1 MSKKCSD
8 QFYYAVRI
16 GRKPGI
22 YRGWYGEY
30 GAKTQITGI
39 RNYDYS
45 TGYLKTSSWE
55 DADAYMRTHELFV
68 VESDFTIK
76 KATSFNEDMSVV
88 HGETRVAA
96 KETPAQPPAAP
107 ATENAFFPPS
117 APSVPYHRDEKLE
130 SFLHAYYP
138 DRRFTDDQKA
148 AIQALSGAH
157 LLYAIPGSG
166 KTAVLTARAGWMIH
180 CGIPAENILIMTFG
194 KKAAEHMA
202 DVFRERFP
210 SFSVPFFCTIHSFCY
225 RIIRQAE
232 AEGLIKKY
240 RLIVDEED
248 DPVPEAMDGETA
260 NAWIV
265 DESPDEVP
273 SGRTKREDKKKGN
286 RYANPRSPIYLLEK
300 ILTKLEY
307 CKKQSEART
316 FAEQAAT
323 VIGCLKNRRMTDEE
337 IRRLS
342 PIDMG
347 ADEPV
352 SIWSVY
358 EAYQKEL
365 TEHQPPEMDFDDML
379 IHALEVLD
387 NPNMQAFWQRKYP
400 YVCVDEAQDTSRLQH
415 AIVQKLHRTGDSL
428 FMVGDDDQS
437 IYAFRGAM
445 PEDMLT
451 FDRRYEDA
459 AVHRMG
465 VNFRSD
471 QQIVLSGDGLIQR
484 NKARAKKTMEAF
496 SKQPGEIRIIDISAA
511 RQGQFLL
518 DQARRFCKKQEGEEN
533 PESLAILYRNNVSAL
548 LPLAYFF
555 KNDVPFV
562 GNKVFDVLTLLYS
575 RTAINILAFL
585 RFVLEPDSFQ
595 AYSSAYPVWNHY
607 HGLFL
612 NRETAVENLRKQMGE
627 ENSGGPIL
635 PKLQALLRS
644 LGEMAK
650 ARHIGEIWT
659 ILQRIQAEDKP
670 DFAIMAML
678 KELEYNQN
686 GSMKQKNVQLLV
698 MALIQIASLYDSIS
712 SFVDAMLALR
722 AKRKWDEHN
731 ADKQPV
737 VTLSTM
743 HSAKGQEYDHVII
756 IDAVKDLMPGD
767 PSKPLPFW
775 HAFWQDHEEEERRLF
790 YVAVTR
796 ARHDLRIVVNGLN
809 SNGQQAPSP
818 FIHEMLR
825 DNPNIQVE
833 NLTAYAAHDA
843 LEEQIEEAMGIPYF
857 AVRRGKTPGIHREYE
872 KAGVEGYSC
881 PVYRKCTT
889 EREAQRFL
897 NKAVSCPV
905 PETETAPDLPLPVEK
920 ALLRLFS
927 VQQLKELDANRLKK
941 IRPKTG
947 YLFSKEAIA
956 AKAVDYAACAPEYAL
971 IYLPVNLHKVR
982 QPLIELLRDE
992 MLPLLDEFKYPDG
1005 AHPIRILEMGA
1016 GPGTATIGL
1025 LSFYA
1030 KIAEENPSLEIHLEY
1045 LPVEYER
1052 AFRPIFEALT
1062 AAMLSALPANLHI
1075 CMKPM
1080 QISDAFAF
1088 LHTCQADSFDLIL
1101 ESNMLNHNEHVESRL
1116 LNGLLHDMNRTL
1128 VYSGKVIAIEPA
1140 DKETAA
1146 FLVQLAGLAKES
1158 CGFSVMGPKDAA
1170 CDVSGIRLY
1179 QEAVAC
1185 GLRHPLE
1192 KDCHYFHYTVLT
1204 KKQEVSP

>member
-16 GRKPGI
+16 GWKPGI

-30 GAKTQITGI
+30 GAKKQIAGI

-55 DADAYMRTHELFV
+55 DADAYMRAHELFS

-76 KATSFNEDMSVV
+76 KVTPFNEDMSVV
-88 HGETRVAA
+88 HGGTHVAA

-166 KTAVLTARAGWMIH
+166 KTAVLTARAGWMIY

-210 SFSVPFFCTIHSFCY
+210 SFSVPFFCTIHSFSY

-248 DPVPEAMDGETA
+248 DPVPEAMDDEA
-260 NAWIV
+260 VNAWIV

-300 ILTKLEY
+300 ILTRLEY

-484 NKARAKKTMEAF
+484 NEERAKKTMEAF

-562 GNKVFDVLTLLYS
+562 CNKVFDILTLLYS

-585 RFVLEPDSFQ
+585 CFVLEPDSFQ

-612 NRETAVENLRKQMGE
+612 NRETAVENLQKQMGG

-644 LGEMAK
+644 LGEMDK

-659 ILQRIQAEDKP
+659 ILQRIQPHA
-670 DFAIMAML
+670 
-678 KELEYNQN
+678 
-686 GSMKQKNVQLLV
+686 G
-698 MALIQIASLYDSIS
+698 IQ
-712 SFVDAMLALR
+712 R
-722 AKRKWDEHN
+722 
-731 ADKQPV
+731 
-737 VTLSTM
+737 
-743 HSAKGQEYDHVII
+743 
-756 IDAVKDLMPGD
+756 
-767 PSKPLPFW
+767 
-775 HAFWQDHEEEERRLF
+775 
-790 YVAVTR
+790 
-796 ARHDLRIVVNGLN
+796 
-809 SNGQQAPSP
+809 
-818 FIHEMLR
+818 
-825 DNPNIQVE
+825 
-833 NLTAYAAHDA
+833 
-843 LEEQIEEAMGIPYF
+843 
-857 AVRRGKTPGIHREYE
+857 
-872 KAGVEGYSC
+872 
-881 PVYRKCTT
+881 
-889 EREAQRFL
+889 
-897 NKAVSCPV
+897 
-905 PETETAPDLPLPVEK
+905 
-920 ALLRLFS
+920 
-927 VQQLKELDANRLKK
+927 
-941 IRPKTG
+941 
-947 YLFSKEAIA
+947 
-956 AKAVDYAACAPEYAL
+956 
-971 IYLPVNLHKVR
+971 
-982 QPLIELLRDE
+982 
-992 MLPLLDEFKYPDG
+992 
-1005 AHPIRILEMGA
+1005 
-1016 GPGTATIGL
+1016 
-1025 LSFYA
+1025 
-1030 KIAEENPSLEIHLEY
+1030 
-1045 LPVEYER
+1045 
-1052 AFRPIFEALT
+1052 
-1062 AAMLSALPANLHI
+1062 
-1075 CMKPM
+1075 
-1080 QISDAFAF
+1080 
-1088 LHTCQADSFDLIL
+1088 
-1101 ESNMLNHNEHVESRL
+1101 
-1116 LNGLLHDMNRTL
+1116 
-1128 VYSGKVIAIEPA
+1128 
-1140 DKETAA
+1140 
-1146 FLVQLAGLAKES
+1146 
-1158 CGFSVMGPKDAA
+1158 
-1170 CDVSGIRLY
+1170 
-1179 QEAVAC
+1179 
-1185 GLRHPLE
+1185 
-1192 KDCHYFHYTVLT
+1192 
-1204 KKQEVSP
+1204 

>member
-1 MSKKCSD
+1 MMSKKCSD

-16 GRKPGI
+16 GWKPGI

-30 GAKTQITGI
+30 GAKKQIAGI

-55 DADAYMRTHELFV
+55 DADAYMRAHELFS

-76 KATSFNEDMSVV
+76 KVTPFNEDMSVV
-88 HGETRVAA
+88 HGGTHVAA

-166 KTAVLTARAGWMIH
+166 KTAVLTARAGWMIY

-210 SFSVPFFCTIHSFCY
+210 SFSVPFFCTIHSFSY

-248 DPVPEAMDGETA
+248 DPVPEAMDDEA
-260 NAWIV
+260 VNAWIV

-300 ILTKLEY
+300 ILTRLEY

-484 NKARAKKTMEAF
+484 NEERAKKTMEAF

-533 PESLAILYRNNVSAL
+533 SLAILYRNNVSAL

-585 RFVLEPDSFQ
+585 RFVLEPDSLQ

-612 NRETAVENLRKQMGE
+612 NRKTAVENLRKQMGE

-635 PKLQALLRS
+635 PK
-644 LGEMAK
+644 E
-650 ARHIGEIWT
+650 
-659 ILQRIQAEDKP
+659 
-670 DFAIMAML
+670 
-678 KELEYNQN
+678 
-686 GSMKQKNVQLLV
+686 
-698 MALIQIASLYDSIS
+698 ALI
-712 SFVDAMLALR
+712 
-722 AKRKWDEHN
+722 
-731 ADKQPV
+731 
-737 VTLSTM
+737 
-743 HSAKGQEYDHVII
+743 
-756 IDAVKDLMPGD
+756 
-767 PSKPLPFW
+767 
-775 HAFWQDHEEEERRLF
+775 
-790 YVAVTR
+790 
-796 ARHDLRIVVNGLN
+796 
-809 SNGQQAPSP
+809 
-818 FIHEMLR
+818 
-825 DNPNIQVE
+825 
-833 NLTAYAAHDA
+833 
-843 LEEQIEEAMGIPYF
+843 
-857 AVRRGKTPGIHREYE
+857 
-872 KAGVEGYSC
+872 
-881 PVYRKCTT
+881 
-889 EREAQRFL
+889 
-897 NKAVSCPV
+897 
-905 PETETAPDLPLPVEK
+905 
-920 ALLRLFS
+920 
-927 VQQLKELDANRLKK
+927 
-941 IRPKTG
+941 
-947 YLFSKEAIA
+947 
-956 AKAVDYAACAPEYAL
+956 
-971 IYLPVNLHKVR
+971 
-982 QPLIELLRDE
+982 
-992 MLPLLDEFKYPDG
+992 
-1005 AHPIRILEMGA
+1005 
-1016 GPGTATIGL
+1016 
-1025 LSFYA
+1025 
-1030 KIAEENPSLEIHLEY
+1030 
-1045 LPVEYER
+1045 
-1052 AFRPIFEALT
+1052 
-1062 AAMLSALPANLHI
+1062 
-1075 CMKPM
+1075 
-1080 QISDAFAF
+1080 
-1088 LHTCQADSFDLIL
+1088 
-1101 ESNMLNHNEHVESRL
+1101 
-1116 LNGLLHDMNRTL
+1116 
-1128 VYSGKVIAIEPA
+1128 
-1140 DKETAA
+1140 
-1146 FLVQLAGLAKES
+1146 
-1158 CGFSVMGPKDAA
+1158 
-1170 CDVSGIRLY
+1170 
-1179 QEAVAC
+1179 
-1185 GLRHPLE
+1185 
-1192 KDCHYFHYTVLT
+1192 
-1204 KKQEVSP
+1204 

>member
-45 TGYLKTSSWE
+45 TGYLQTSSWE

-76 KATSFNEDMSVV
+76 KATSFKEDMSVV
-88 HGETRVAA
+88 YGEARVAA
-96 KETPAQPPAAP
+96 KETPAQPPTAP
-107 ATENAFFPPS
+107 ATENAFFSPS

-240 RLIVDEED
+240 SLIVDEED

-323 VIGCLKNRRMTDEE
+323 VIGCLKNRMMTDEE
-337 IRRLS
+337 ILRPL
-342 PIDMG
+342 PINMG
-347 ADEPV
+347 ADKRV
-352 SIWSVY
+352 SIWPVY

-365 TEHQPPEMDFDDML
+365 AEHQPPEMDFDDML

-400 YVCVDEAQDTSRLQH
+400 YVCVDEAQDTSLLQH

-445 PEDMLT
+445 PEAMLA

-511 RQGQFLL
+511 MQGQFLL
-518 DQARRFCKKQEGEEN
+518 DQARRFCKKQEGGG
-533 PESLAILYRNNVSAL
+533 ESGEPCHPVPKQRFRLTATGL
-548 LPLAYFF
+548 L
-555 KNDVPFV
+555 
-562 GNKVFDVLTLLYS
+562 
-575 RTAINILAFL
+575 
-585 RFVLEPDSFQ
+585 FQ
-595 AYSSAYPVWNHY
+595 K
-607 HGLFL
+607 
-612 NRETAVENLRKQMGE
+612 R
-627 ENSGGPIL
+627 
-635 PKLQALLRS
+635 RS
-644 LGEMAK
+644 L
-650 ARHIGEIWT
+650 
-659 ILQRIQAEDKP
+659 
-670 DFAIMAML
+670 
-678 KELEYNQN
+678 
-686 GSMKQKNVQLLV
+686 
-698 MALIQIASLYDSIS
+698 
-712 SFVDAMLALR
+712 
-722 AKRKWDEHN
+722 
-731 ADKQPV
+731 
-737 VTLSTM
+737 
-743 HSAKGQEYDHVII
+743 
-756 IDAVKDLMPGD
+756 
-767 PSKPLPFW
+767 
-775 HAFWQDHEEEERRLF
+775 RR
-790 YVAVTR
+790 
-796 ARHDLRIVVNGLN
+796 
-809 SNGQQAPSP
+809 Q
-818 FIHEMLR
+818 
-825 DNPNIQVE
+825 
-833 NLTAYAAHDA
+833 
-843 LEEQIEEAMGIPYF
+843 
-857 AVRRGKTPGIHREYE
+857 
-872 KAGVEGYSC
+872 
-881 PVYRKCTT
+881 
-889 EREAQRFL
+889 
-897 NKAVSCPV
+897 
-905 PETETAPDLPLPVEK
+905 
-920 ALLRLFS
+920 
-927 VQQLKELDANRLKK
+927 
-941 IRPKTG
+941 
-947 YLFSKEAIA
+947 
-956 AKAVDYAACAPEYAL
+956 
-971 IYLPVNLHKVR
+971 
-982 QPLIELLRDE
+982 
-992 MLPLLDEFKYPDG
+992 
-1005 AHPIRILEMGA
+1005 
-1016 GPGTATIGL
+1016 
-1025 LSFYA
+1025 
-1030 KIAEENPSLEIHLEY
+1030 
-1045 LPVEYER
+1045 
-1052 AFRPIFEALT
+1052 
-1062 AAMLSALPANLHI
+1062 
-1075 CMKPM
+1075 
-1080 QISDAFAF
+1080 
-1088 LHTCQADSFDLIL
+1088 
-1101 ESNMLNHNEHVESRL
+1101 
-1116 LNGLLHDMNRTL
+1116 
-1128 VYSGKVIAIEPA
+1128 
-1140 DKETAA
+1140 
-1146 FLVQLAGLAKES
+1146 
-1158 CGFSVMGPKDAA
+1158 
-1170 CDVSGIRLY
+1170 
-1179 QEAVAC
+1179 
-1185 GLRHPLE
+1185 
-1192 KDCHYFHYTVLT
+1192 
-1204 KKQEVSP
+1204 

>member
-1 MSKKCSD
+1 MMSKKCSD

-30 GAKTQITGI
+30 GAKKQIAGM

-55 DADAYMRTHELFV
+55 DADAYMRAHELFS

-76 KATSFNEDMSVV
+76 KVTPFNEDMSVV
-88 HGETRVAA
+88 HGGTHVAA

-148 AIQALSGAH
+148 AIQALSEAH

-210 SFSVPFFCTIHSFCY
+210 SFSVPFFCTIHSFSY

-248 DPVPEAMDGETA
+248 DPVPEAMDSEA
-260 NAWIV
+260 VNAWIV

-300 ILTKLEY
+300 ILTRLEY

-484 NKARAKKTMEAF
+484 NEERAKKTMEAF

-533 PESLAILYRNNVSAL
+533 SLAILYRNNVSAL

-585 RFVLEPDSFQ
+585 RFVLEPDSLQ

-612 NRETAVENLRKQMGE
+612 NRKTAVENLRKQMGE

-635 PKLQALLRS
+635 PK
-644 LGEMAK
+644 E
-650 ARHIGEIWT
+650 
-659 ILQRIQAEDKP
+659 
-670 DFAIMAML
+670 
-678 KELEYNQN
+678 
-686 GSMKQKNVQLLV
+686 
-698 MALIQIASLYDSIS
+698 ALI
-712 SFVDAMLALR
+712 
-722 AKRKWDEHN
+722 
-731 ADKQPV
+731 
-737 VTLSTM
+737 
-743 HSAKGQEYDHVII
+743 
-756 IDAVKDLMPGD
+756 
-767 PSKPLPFW
+767 
-775 HAFWQDHEEEERRLF
+775 
-790 YVAVTR
+790 
-796 ARHDLRIVVNGLN
+796 
-809 SNGQQAPSP
+809 
-818 FIHEMLR
+818 
-825 DNPNIQVE
+825 
-833 NLTAYAAHDA
+833 
-843 LEEQIEEAMGIPYF
+843 
-857 AVRRGKTPGIHREYE
+857 
-872 KAGVEGYSC
+872 
-881 PVYRKCTT
+881 
-889 EREAQRFL
+889 
-897 NKAVSCPV
+897 
-905 PETETAPDLPLPVEK
+905 
-920 ALLRLFS
+920 
-927 VQQLKELDANRLKK
+927 
-941 IRPKTG
+941 
-947 YLFSKEAIA
+947 
-956 AKAVDYAACAPEYAL
+956 
-971 IYLPVNLHKVR
+971 
-982 QPLIELLRDE
+982 
-992 MLPLLDEFKYPDG
+992 
-1005 AHPIRILEMGA
+1005 
-1016 GPGTATIGL
+1016 
-1025 LSFYA
+1025 
-1030 KIAEENPSLEIHLEY
+1030 
-1045 LPVEYER
+1045 
-1052 AFRPIFEALT
+1052 
-1062 AAMLSALPANLHI
+1062 
-1075 CMKPM
+1075 
-1080 QISDAFAF
+1080 
-1088 LHTCQADSFDLIL
+1088 
-1101 ESNMLNHNEHVESRL
+1101 
-1116 LNGLLHDMNRTL
+1116 
-1128 VYSGKVIAIEPA
+1128 
-1140 DKETAA
+1140 
-1146 FLVQLAGLAKES
+1146 
-1158 CGFSVMGPKDAA
+1158 
-1170 CDVSGIRLY
+1170 
-1179 QEAVAC
+1179 
-1185 GLRHPLE
+1185 
-1192 KDCHYFHYTVLT
+1192 
-1204 KKQEVSP
+1204 

>member
-76 KATSFNEDMSVV
+76 KATSFKEDMSVV
-88 HGETRVAA
+88 YGEARVAA
-96 KETPAQPPAAP
+96 KETPAQPPTAP
-107 ATENAFFPPS
+107 ATENAFFSPS

-240 RLIVDEED
+240 SLIVDEED

-323 VIGCLKNRRMTDEE
+323 VIGCLKNRMMTDEE
-337 IRRLS
+337 ILRPL
-342 PIDMG
+342 PINMG
-347 ADEPV
+347 ADKRV
-352 SIWSVY
+352 SIWPVY

-365 TEHQPPEMDFDDML
+365 AEHQPPEMDFDDML

-400 YVCVDEAQDTSRLQH
+400 YVCVDEAQDTSLLQH

-445 PEDMLT
+445 PEAMLA

-511 RQGQFLL
+511 MQGQFLL
-518 DQARRFCKKQEGEEN
+518 DQARRFCKKQEGGEN

-585 RFVLEPDSFQ
+585 CFVLEPDSFQ

-635 PKLQALLRS
+635 PIA
-644 LGEMAK
+644 
-650 ARHIGEIWT
+650 
-659 ILQRIQAEDKP
+659 IL
-670 DFAIMAML
+670 
-678 KELEYNQN
+678 
-686 GSMKQKNVQLLV
+686 KN
-698 MALIQIASLYDSIS
+698 
-712 SFVDAMLALR
+712 
-722 AKRKWDEHN
+722 
-731 ADKQPV
+731 
-737 VTLSTM
+737 
-743 HSAKGQEYDHVII
+743 
-756 IDAVKDLMPGD
+756 
-767 PSKPLPFW
+767 
-775 HAFWQDHEEEERRLF
+775 
-790 YVAVTR
+790 
-796 ARHDLRIVVNGLN
+796 
-809 SNGQQAPSP
+809 
-818 FIHEMLR
+818 
-825 DNPNIQVE
+825 
-833 NLTAYAAHDA
+833 
-843 LEEQIEEAMGIPYF
+843 
-857 AVRRGKTPGIHREYE
+857 
-872 KAGVEGYSC
+872 
-881 PVYRKCTT
+881 
-889 EREAQRFL
+889 
-897 NKAVSCPV
+897 
-905 PETETAPDLPLPVEK
+905 
-920 ALLRLFS
+920 
-927 VQQLKELDANRLKK
+927 
-941 IRPKTG
+941 
-947 YLFSKEAIA
+947 
-956 AKAVDYAACAPEYAL
+956 
-971 IYLPVNLHKVR
+971 PVN
-982 QPLIELLRDE
+982 
-992 MLPLLDEFKYPDG
+992 
-1005 AHPIRILEMGA
+1005 
-1016 GPGTATIGL
+1016 
-1025 LSFYA
+1025 
-1030 KIAEENPSLEIHLEY
+1030 
-1045 LPVEYER
+1045 
-1052 AFRPIFEALT
+1052 
-1062 AAMLSALPANLHI
+1062 
-1075 CMKPM
+1075 
-1080 QISDAFAF
+1080 
-1088 LHTCQADSFDLIL
+1088 
-1101 ESNMLNHNEHVESRL
+1101 NH
-1116 LNGLLHDMNRTL
+1116 
-1128 VYSGKVIAIEPA
+1128 
-1140 DKETAA
+1140 
-1146 FLVQLAGLAKES
+1146 Q
-1158 CGFSVMGPKDAA
+1158 
-1170 CDVSGIRLY
+1170 
-1179 QEAVAC
+1179 Q
-1185 GLRHPLE
+1185 
-1192 KDCHYFHYTVLT
+1192 
-1204 KKQEVSP
+1204 

>member
-1 MSKKCSD
+1 MWFVMSKKCSD

-76 KATSFNEDMSVV
+76 KATSFKEDMSVV
-88 HGETRVAA
+88 YGEARVAA
-96 KETPAQPPAAP
+96 KETPAQPPTAP
-107 ATENAFFPPS
+107 ATENAFFSPS

-240 RLIVDEED
+240 SLIVDEED

-323 VIGCLKNRRMTDEE
+323 VIGCLKNRMMTDEE
-337 IRRLS
+337 ILRPL
-342 PIDMG
+342 PINMG
-347 ADEPV
+347 ADKRV
-352 SIWSVY
+352 SIWPVY

-365 TEHQPPEMDFDDML
+365 AEHQPPEMDFDDML

-400 YVCVDEAQDTSRLQH
+400 YVCVDEAQDTSLLQH

-445 PEDMLT
+445 PEAMLT

-518 DQARRFCKKQEGEEN
+518 DQARRFCKKQEGGR
-533 PESLAILYRNNVSAL
+533 IRRAL
-548 LPLAYFF
+548 PSCTETTFPHYCHW
-555 KNDVPFV
+555 
-562 GNKVFDVLTLLYS
+562 LTFS
-575 RTAINILAFL
+575 KTTF
-585 RFVLEPDSFQ
+585 P
-595 AYSSAYPVWNHY
+595 SSAI
-607 HGLFL
+607 
-612 NRETAVENLRKQMGE
+612 RC
-627 ENSGGPIL
+627 
-635 PKLQALLRS
+635 
-644 LGEMAK
+644 
-650 ARHIGEIWT
+650 
-659 ILQRIQAEDKP
+659 
-670 DFAIMAML
+670 
-678 KELEYNQN
+678 
-686 GSMKQKNVQLLV
+686 
-698 MALIQIASLYDSIS
+698 SI
-712 SFVDAMLALR
+712 F
-722 AKRKWDEHN
+722 
-731 ADKQPV
+731 
-737 VTLSTM
+737 
-743 HSAKGQEYDHVII
+743 
-756 IDAVKDLMPGD
+756 
-767 PSKPLPFW
+767 
-775 HAFWQDHEEEERRLF
+775 
-790 YVAVTR
+790 
-796 ARHDLRIVVNGLN
+796 
-809 SNGQQAPSP
+809 
-818 FIHEMLR
+818 
-825 DNPNIQVE
+825 
-833 NLTAYAAHDA
+833 
-843 LEEQIEEAMGIPYF
+843 
-857 AVRRGKTPGIHREYE
+857 
-872 KAGVEGYSC
+872 
-881 PVYRKCTT
+881 
-889 EREAQRFL
+889 
-897 NKAVSCPV
+897 
-905 PETETAPDLPLPVEK
+905 
-920 ALLRLFS
+920 
-927 VQQLKELDANRLKK
+927 
-941 IRPKTG
+941 
-947 YLFSKEAIA
+947 
-956 AKAVDYAACAPEYAL
+956 
-971 IYLPVNLHKVR
+971 
-982 QPLIELLRDE
+982 
-992 MLPLLDEFKYPDG
+992 
-1005 AHPIRILEMGA
+1005 
-1016 GPGTATIGL
+1016 
-1025 LSFYA
+1025 
-1030 KIAEENPSLEIHLEY
+1030 
-1045 LPVEYER
+1045 
-1052 AFRPIFEALT
+1052 
-1062 AAMLSALPANLHI
+1062 
-1075 CMKPM
+1075 
-1080 QISDAFAF
+1080 
-1088 LHTCQADSFDLIL
+1088 
-1101 ESNMLNHNEHVESRL
+1101 
-1116 LNGLLHDMNRTL
+1116 
-1128 VYSGKVIAIEPA
+1128 
-1140 DKETAA
+1140 
-1146 FLVQLAGLAKES
+1146 
-1158 CGFSVMGPKDAA
+1158 
-1170 CDVSGIRLY
+1170 
-1179 QEAVAC
+1179 
-1185 GLRHPLE
+1185 
-1192 KDCHYFHYTVLT
+1192 
-1204 KKQEVSP
+1204 

>member
-76 KATSFNEDMSVV
+76 KATSFKEDMSVV
-88 HGETRVAA
+88 YGEARVAA
-96 KETPAQPPAAP
+96 KETPAQPPTAP
-107 ATENAFFPPS
+107 ATENAFFSPS

-232 AEGLIKKY
+232 AEGLTKKY
-240 RLIVDEED
+240 SLIVDEED

-323 VIGCLKNRRMTDEE
+323 VIGCLKNRMMTDEE
-337 IRRLS
+337 ILRPL
-342 PIDMG
+342 PINMG
-347 ADEPV
+347 ADKRV
-352 SIWSVY
+352 SIWPVY

-365 TEHQPPEMDFDDML
+365 AEHQPPEMDFDDML

-400 YVCVDEAQDTSRLQH
+400 YVCVDEAQDTSLLQH

-445 PEDMLT
+445 PEAMLT

-518 DQARRFCKKQEGEEN
+518 DQARRFCKKQEGGG
-533 PESLAILYRNNVSAL
+533 ESGEPCHPVPKQRFRITATGL
-548 LPLAYFF
+548 L
-555 KNDVPFV
+555 
-562 GNKVFDVLTLLYS
+562 
-575 RTAINILAFL
+575 
-585 RFVLEPDSFQ
+585 FQ
-595 AYSSAYPVWNHY
+595 K
-607 HGLFL
+607 
-612 NRETAVENLRKQMGE
+612 R
-627 ENSGGPIL
+627 
-635 PKLQALLRS
+635 RS
-644 LGEMAK
+644 L
-650 ARHIGEIWT
+650 
-659 ILQRIQAEDKP
+659 
-670 DFAIMAML
+670 
-678 KELEYNQN
+678 
-686 GSMKQKNVQLLV
+686 
-698 MALIQIASLYDSIS
+698 
-712 SFVDAMLALR
+712 
-722 AKRKWDEHN
+722 
-731 ADKQPV
+731 
-737 VTLSTM
+737 
-743 HSAKGQEYDHVII
+743 
-756 IDAVKDLMPGD
+756 
-767 PSKPLPFW
+767 
-775 HAFWQDHEEEERRLF
+775 RR
-790 YVAVTR
+790 
-796 ARHDLRIVVNGLN
+796 
-809 SNGQQAPSP
+809 Q
-818 FIHEMLR
+818 
-825 DNPNIQVE
+825 
-833 NLTAYAAHDA
+833 
-843 LEEQIEEAMGIPYF
+843 
-857 AVRRGKTPGIHREYE
+857 
-872 KAGVEGYSC
+872 
-881 PVYRKCTT
+881 
-889 EREAQRFL
+889 
-897 NKAVSCPV
+897 
-905 PETETAPDLPLPVEK
+905 
-920 ALLRLFS
+920 
-927 VQQLKELDANRLKK
+927 
-941 IRPKTG
+941 
-947 YLFSKEAIA
+947 
-956 AKAVDYAACAPEYAL
+956 
-971 IYLPVNLHKVR
+971 
-982 QPLIELLRDE
+982 
-992 MLPLLDEFKYPDG
+992 
-1005 AHPIRILEMGA
+1005 
-1016 GPGTATIGL
+1016 
-1025 LSFYA
+1025 
-1030 KIAEENPSLEIHLEY
+1030 
-1045 LPVEYER
+1045 
-1052 AFRPIFEALT
+1052 
-1062 AAMLSALPANLHI
+1062 
-1075 CMKPM
+1075 
-1080 QISDAFAF
+1080 
-1088 LHTCQADSFDLIL
+1088 
-1101 ESNMLNHNEHVESRL
+1101 
-1116 LNGLLHDMNRTL
+1116 
-1128 VYSGKVIAIEPA
+1128 
-1140 DKETAA
+1140 
-1146 FLVQLAGLAKES
+1146 
-1158 CGFSVMGPKDAA
+1158 
-1170 CDVSGIRLY
+1170 
-1179 QEAVAC
+1179 
-1185 GLRHPLE
+1185 
-1192 KDCHYFHYTVLT
+1192 
-1204 KKQEVSP
+1204 

>member
-1 MSKKCSD
+1 MPRRRR
-8 QFYYAVRI
+8 Q
-16 GRKPGI
+16 RK
-22 YRGWYGEY
+22 
-30 GAKTQITGI
+30 
-39 RNYDYS
+39 
-45 TGYLKTSSWE
+45 
-55 DADAYMRTHELFV
+55 
-68 VESDFTIK
+68 
-76 KATSFNEDMSVV
+76 
-88 HGETRVAA
+88 
-96 KETPAQPPAAP
+96 TP
-107 ATENAFFPPS
+107 F
-117 APSVPYHRDEKLE
+117 
-130 SFLHAYYP
+130 FLHLLP
-138 DRRFTDDQKA
+138 LCPIIGTRNWNPSFRRITRAGCFTDDQKA

-210 SFSVPFFCTIHSFCY
+210 SFSVPFFCTIHSFSY

-248 DPVPEAMDGETA
+248 DPVPEAMDGEAA

-323 VIGCLKNRRMTDEE
+323 VIGCLKNRMMTDEE
-337 IRRLS
+337 ISQLS
-342 PIDMG
+342 PMDMG
-347 ADEPV
+347 ADKRV
-352 SIWSVY
+352 SIWPVY

-379 IHALEVLD
+379 IHALEVQD
-387 NPNMQAFWQRKYP
+387 NPTTQAFWQRKYP
-400 YVCVDEAQDTSRLQH
+400 YVCVDEAQDTSLLQH

-484 NKARAKKTMEAF
+484 NKVRAKKTMEAF

-518 DQARRFCKKQEGEEN
+518 DQARRFCKKQEGKEN

-644 LGEMAK
+644 LGEMDK

-659 ILQRIQAEDKP
+659 ILQRIQPHA
-670 DFAIMAML
+670 
-678 KELEYNQN
+678 
-686 GSMKQKNVQLLV
+686 G
-698 MALIQIASLYDSIS
+698 IQ
-712 SFVDAMLALR
+712 R
-722 AKRKWDEHN
+722 
-731 ADKQPV
+731 
-737 VTLSTM
+737 
-743 HSAKGQEYDHVII
+743 
-756 IDAVKDLMPGD
+756 
-767 PSKPLPFW
+767 
-775 HAFWQDHEEEERRLF
+775 
-790 YVAVTR
+790 
-796 ARHDLRIVVNGLN
+796 
-809 SNGQQAPSP
+809 
-818 FIHEMLR
+818 
-825 DNPNIQVE
+825 
-833 NLTAYAAHDA
+833 
-843 LEEQIEEAMGIPYF
+843 
-857 AVRRGKTPGIHREYE
+857 
-872 KAGVEGYSC
+872 
-881 PVYRKCTT
+881 
-889 EREAQRFL
+889 
-897 NKAVSCPV
+897 
-905 PETETAPDLPLPVEK
+905 
-920 ALLRLFS
+920 
-927 VQQLKELDANRLKK
+927 
-941 IRPKTG
+941 
-947 YLFSKEAIA
+947 
-956 AKAVDYAACAPEYAL
+956 
-971 IYLPVNLHKVR
+971 
-982 QPLIELLRDE
+982 
-992 MLPLLDEFKYPDG
+992 
-1005 AHPIRILEMGA
+1005 
-1016 GPGTATIGL
+1016 
-1025 LSFYA
+1025 
-1030 KIAEENPSLEIHLEY
+1030 
-1045 LPVEYER
+1045 
-1052 AFRPIFEALT
+1052 
-1062 AAMLSALPANLHI
+1062 
-1075 CMKPM
+1075 
-1080 QISDAFAF
+1080 
-1088 LHTCQADSFDLIL
+1088 
-1101 ESNMLNHNEHVESRL
+1101 
-1116 LNGLLHDMNRTL
+1116 
-1128 VYSGKVIAIEPA
+1128 
-1140 DKETAA
+1140 
-1146 FLVQLAGLAKES
+1146 
-1158 CGFSVMGPKDAA
+1158 
-1170 CDVSGIRLY
+1170 
-1179 QEAVAC
+1179 
-1185 GLRHPLE
+1185 
-1192 KDCHYFHYTVLT
+1192 
-1204 KKQEVSP
+1204 

>member
-1 MSKKCSD
+1 MPRRRRQRSRL
-8 QFYYAVRI
+8 QRQR
-16 GRKPGI
+16 RK
-22 YRGWYGEY
+22 
-30 GAKTQITGI
+30 
-39 RNYDYS
+39 
-45 TGYLKTSSWE
+45 
-55 DADAYMRTHELFV
+55 
-68 VESDFTIK
+68 
-76 KATSFNEDMSVV
+76 
-88 HGETRVAA
+88 
-96 KETPAQPPAAP
+96 TP
-107 ATENAFFPPS
+107 F
-117 APSVPYHRDEKLE
+117 
-130 SFLHAYYP
+130 FLHLLP
-138 DRRFTDDQKA
+138 LCPIIGTRNWNPSFRRITRAGCFTDDQKA

-210 SFSVPFFCTIHSFCY
+210 SFSVPFFCTIHSFSY

-248 DPVPEAMDGETA
+248 DPVPEAMDDEA
-260 NAWIV
+260 VNAWIV

-300 ILTKLEY
+300 ILTRLEY

-484 NKARAKKTMEAF
+484 NEERAKKTMEAF

-562 GNKVFDVLTLLYS
+562 CNKVFDILTLLYS

-585 RFVLEPDSFQ
+585 CFVLEPDSFQ

-644 LGEMAK
+644 LGEMDK

-659 ILQRIQAEDKP
+659 ILQRIQPHA
-670 DFAIMAML
+670 
-678 KELEYNQN
+678 
-686 GSMKQKNVQLLV
+686 G
-698 MALIQIASLYDSIS
+698 IQ
-712 SFVDAMLALR
+712 R
-722 AKRKWDEHN
+722 
-731 ADKQPV
+731 
-737 VTLSTM
+737 
-743 HSAKGQEYDHVII
+743 
-756 IDAVKDLMPGD
+756 
-767 PSKPLPFW
+767 
-775 HAFWQDHEEEERRLF
+775 
-790 YVAVTR
+790 
-796 ARHDLRIVVNGLN
+796 
-809 SNGQQAPSP
+809 
-818 FIHEMLR
+818 
-825 DNPNIQVE
+825 
-833 NLTAYAAHDA
+833 
-843 LEEQIEEAMGIPYF
+843 
-857 AVRRGKTPGIHREYE
+857 
-872 KAGVEGYSC
+872 
-881 PVYRKCTT
+881 
-889 EREAQRFL
+889 
-897 NKAVSCPV
+897 
-905 PETETAPDLPLPVEK
+905 
-920 ALLRLFS
+920 
-927 VQQLKELDANRLKK
+927 
-941 IRPKTG
+941 
-947 YLFSKEAIA
+947 
-956 AKAVDYAACAPEYAL
+956 
-971 IYLPVNLHKVR
+971 
-982 QPLIELLRDE
+982 
-992 MLPLLDEFKYPDG
+992 
-1005 AHPIRILEMGA
+1005 
-1016 GPGTATIGL
+1016 
-1025 LSFYA
+1025 
-1030 KIAEENPSLEIHLEY
+1030 
-1045 LPVEYER
+1045 
-1052 AFRPIFEALT
+1052 
-1062 AAMLSALPANLHI
+1062 
-1075 CMKPM
+1075 
-1080 QISDAFAF
+1080 
-1088 LHTCQADSFDLIL
+1088 
-1101 ESNMLNHNEHVESRL
+1101 
-1116 LNGLLHDMNRTL
+1116 
-1128 VYSGKVIAIEPA
+1128 
-1140 DKETAA
+1140 
-1146 FLVQLAGLAKES
+1146 
-1158 CGFSVMGPKDAA
+1158 
-1170 CDVSGIRLY
+1170 
-1179 QEAVAC
+1179 
-1185 GLRHPLE
+1185 
-1192 KDCHYFHYTVLT
+1192 
-1204 KKQEVSP
+1204 

>member
-1 MSKKCSD
+1 MMSKKCSD

-30 GAKTQITGI
+30 GAKKQIAGI

-55 DADAYMRTHELFV
+55 DADAYMRAHELFS

-76 KATSFNEDMSVV
+76 KVTPFNEDMSVV
-88 HGETRVAA
+88 HGGTHVAA

-210 SFSVPFFCTIHSFCY
+210 SFSVPFFCTIHSFSY

-248 DPVPEAMDGETA
+248 DPVPEAMDSEA
-260 NAWIV
+260 VNAWIV

-323 VIGCLKNRRMTDEE
+323 VIGCLKNRMMTDEE
-337 IRRLS
+337 ISQLS
-342 PIDMG
+342 PMDMG
-347 ADEPV
+347 ADKRV
-352 SIWSVY
+352 SIWPVY

-387 NPNMQAFWQRKYP
+387 NPTTQAFWQRKYP
-400 YVCVDEAQDTSRLQH
+400 YVCVDEAQDTSLLQH

-484 NKARAKKTMEAF
+484 NKVRAKKTMEAF

-518 DQARRFCKKQEGEEN
+518 DQARRFCKKQEGKEN

-585 RFVLEPDSFQ
+585 RFVLEPDSLQ

-612 NRETAVENLRKQMGE
+612 NRKTAVENLRKQMGE

-635 PKLQALLRS
+635 PK
-644 LGEMAK
+644 E
-650 ARHIGEIWT
+650 
-659 ILQRIQAEDKP
+659 
-670 DFAIMAML
+670 
-678 KELEYNQN
+678 
-686 GSMKQKNVQLLV
+686 
-698 MALIQIASLYDSIS
+698 ALI
-712 SFVDAMLALR
+712 
-722 AKRKWDEHN
+722 
-731 ADKQPV
+731 
-737 VTLSTM
+737 
-743 HSAKGQEYDHVII
+743 
-756 IDAVKDLMPGD
+756 
-767 PSKPLPFW
+767 
-775 HAFWQDHEEEERRLF
+775 
-790 YVAVTR
+790 
-796 ARHDLRIVVNGLN
+796 
-809 SNGQQAPSP
+809 
-818 FIHEMLR
+818 
-825 DNPNIQVE
+825 
-833 NLTAYAAHDA
+833 
-843 LEEQIEEAMGIPYF
+843 
-857 AVRRGKTPGIHREYE
+857 
-872 KAGVEGYSC
+872 
-881 PVYRKCTT
+881 
-889 EREAQRFL
+889 
-897 NKAVSCPV
+897 
-905 PETETAPDLPLPVEK
+905 
-920 ALLRLFS
+920 
-927 VQQLKELDANRLKK
+927 
-941 IRPKTG
+941 
-947 YLFSKEAIA
+947 
-956 AKAVDYAACAPEYAL
+956 
-971 IYLPVNLHKVR
+971 
-982 QPLIELLRDE
+982 
-992 MLPLLDEFKYPDG
+992 
-1005 AHPIRILEMGA
+1005 
-1016 GPGTATIGL
+1016 
-1025 LSFYA
+1025 
-1030 KIAEENPSLEIHLEY
+1030 
-1045 LPVEYER
+1045 
-1052 AFRPIFEALT
+1052 
-1062 AAMLSALPANLHI
+1062 
-1075 CMKPM
+1075 
-1080 QISDAFAF
+1080 
-1088 LHTCQADSFDLIL
+1088 
-1101 ESNMLNHNEHVESRL
+1101 
-1116 LNGLLHDMNRTL
+1116 
-1128 VYSGKVIAIEPA
+1128 
-1140 DKETAA
+1140 
-1146 FLVQLAGLAKES
+1146 
-1158 CGFSVMGPKDAA
+1158 
-1170 CDVSGIRLY
+1170 
-1179 QEAVAC
+1179 
-1185 GLRHPLE
+1185 
-1192 KDCHYFHYTVLT
+1192 
-1204 KKQEVSP
+1204 

>member
-76 KATSFNEDMSVV
+76 KATSFKEDMSVV
-88 HGETRVAA
+88 YGEARVAA
-96 KETPAQPPAAP
+96 KETPAQPPTAP
-107 ATENAFFPPS
+107 ATENAFFSPS

-240 RLIVDEED
+240 SLIVDEED

-323 VIGCLKNRRMTDEE
+323 VIGCLKNRMMTDEE
-337 IRRLS
+337 ILWPL
-342 PIDMG
+342 PINMG
-347 ADEPV
+347 ADKRV
-352 SIWSVY
+352 SIWPVY

-365 TEHQPPEMDFDDML
+365 AEHQPPEMDFDDML

-400 YVCVDEAQDTSRLQH
+400 YVCVDEAQDTSLLQH

-445 PEDMLT
+445 PEAMLA

-511 RQGQFLL
+511 MQGQFLL
-518 DQARRFCKKQEGEEN
+518 DQARRFCKKQEGGEN

-585 RFVLEPDSFQ
+585 CFVLEPDSFQ

-612 NRETAVENLRKQMGE
+612 NRETAVENL
-627 ENSGGPIL
+627 
-635 PKLQALLRS
+635 
-644 LGEMAK
+644 
-650 ARHIGEIWT
+650 
-659 ILQRIQAEDKP
+659 
-670 DFAIMAML
+670 
-678 KELEYNQN
+678 
-686 GSMKQKNVQLLV
+686 
-698 MALIQIASLYDSIS
+698 
-712 SFVDAMLALR
+712 
-722 AKRKWDEHN
+722 
-731 ADKQPV
+731 
-737 VTLSTM
+737 
-743 HSAKGQEYDHVII
+743 
-756 IDAVKDLMPGD
+756 
-767 PSKPLPFW
+767 
-775 HAFWQDHEEEERRLF
+775 
-790 YVAVTR
+790 
-796 ARHDLRIVVNGLN
+796 
-809 SNGQQAPSP
+809 
-818 FIHEMLR
+818 
-825 DNPNIQVE
+825 
-833 NLTAYAAHDA
+833 
-843 LEEQIEEAMGIPYF
+843 
-857 AVRRGKTPGIHREYE
+857 
-872 KAGVEGYSC
+872 
-881 PVYRKCTT
+881 
-889 EREAQRFL
+889 
-897 NKAVSCPV
+897 
-905 PETETAPDLPLPVEK
+905 
-920 ALLRLFS
+920 
-927 VQQLKELDANRLKK
+927 
-941 IRPKTG
+941 
-947 YLFSKEAIA
+947 
-956 AKAVDYAACAPEYAL
+956 
-971 IYLPVNLHKVR
+971 
-982 QPLIELLRDE
+982 
-992 MLPLLDEFKYPDG
+992 
-1005 AHPIRILEMGA
+1005 
-1016 GPGTATIGL
+1016 
-1025 LSFYA
+1025 
-1030 KIAEENPSLEIHLEY
+1030 
-1045 LPVEYER
+1045 
-1052 AFRPIFEALT
+1052 
-1062 AAMLSALPANLHI
+1062 
-1075 CMKPM
+1075 
-1080 QISDAFAF
+1080 
-1088 LHTCQADSFDLIL
+1088 
-1101 ESNMLNHNEHVESRL
+1101 
-1116 LNGLLHDMNRTL
+1116 
-1128 VYSGKVIAIEPA
+1128 
-1140 DKETAA
+1140 
-1146 FLVQLAGLAKES
+1146 
-1158 CGFSVMGPKDAA
+1158 
-1170 CDVSGIRLY
+1170 
-1179 QEAVAC
+1179 
-1185 GLRHPLE
+1185 
-1192 KDCHYFHYTVLT
+1192 
-1204 KKQEVSP
+1204 

>member
-1 MSKKCSD
+1 M
-8 QFYYAVRI
+8 
-16 GRKPGI
+16 
-22 YRGWYGEY
+22 
-30 GAKTQITGI
+30 
-39 RNYDYS
+39 
-45 TGYLKTSSWE
+45 
-55 DADAYMRTHELFV
+55 ELFS

-76 KATSFNEDMSVV
+76 KVTPFNEDMSVV
-88 HGETRVAA
+88 HGGTHVAA

-166 KTAVLTARAGWMIH
+166 KTAVLTARAGWMIY

-210 SFSVPFFCTIHSFCY
+210 SFSVPFFCTIHSFSY

-248 DPVPEAMDGETA
+248 DPVPEAMDDEA
-260 NAWIV
+260 VNAWIV

-300 ILTKLEY
+300 ILTRLEY

-484 NKARAKKTMEAF
+484 NEERAKKTMEAF

-518 DQARRFCKKQEGEEN
+518 DQARRFCKKQEGKEN

-644 LGEMAK
+644 LGEMDK

-659 ILQRIQAEDKP
+659 ILQRIQPHA
-670 DFAIMAML
+670 
-678 KELEYNQN
+678 
-686 GSMKQKNVQLLV
+686 G
-698 MALIQIASLYDSIS
+698 IQ
-712 SFVDAMLALR
+712 R
-722 AKRKWDEHN
+722 
-731 ADKQPV
+731 
-737 VTLSTM
+737 
-743 HSAKGQEYDHVII
+743 
-756 IDAVKDLMPGD
+756 
-767 PSKPLPFW
+767 
-775 HAFWQDHEEEERRLF
+775 
-790 YVAVTR
+790 
-796 ARHDLRIVVNGLN
+796 
-809 SNGQQAPSP
+809 
-818 FIHEMLR
+818 
-825 DNPNIQVE
+825 
-833 NLTAYAAHDA
+833 
-843 LEEQIEEAMGIPYF
+843 
-857 AVRRGKTPGIHREYE
+857 
-872 KAGVEGYSC
+872 
-881 PVYRKCTT
+881 
-889 EREAQRFL
+889 
-897 NKAVSCPV
+897 
-905 PETETAPDLPLPVEK
+905 
-920 ALLRLFS
+920 
-927 VQQLKELDANRLKK
+927 
-941 IRPKTG
+941 
-947 YLFSKEAIA
+947 
-956 AKAVDYAACAPEYAL
+956 
-971 IYLPVNLHKVR
+971 
-982 QPLIELLRDE
+982 
-992 MLPLLDEFKYPDG
+992 
-1005 AHPIRILEMGA
+1005 
-1016 GPGTATIGL
+1016 
-1025 LSFYA
+1025 
-1030 KIAEENPSLEIHLEY
+1030 
-1045 LPVEYER
+1045 
-1052 AFRPIFEALT
+1052 
-1062 AAMLSALPANLHI
+1062 
-1075 CMKPM
+1075 
-1080 QISDAFAF
+1080 
-1088 LHTCQADSFDLIL
+1088 
-1101 ESNMLNHNEHVESRL
+1101 
-1116 LNGLLHDMNRTL
+1116 
-1128 VYSGKVIAIEPA
+1128 
-1140 DKETAA
+1140 
-1146 FLVQLAGLAKES
+1146 
-1158 CGFSVMGPKDAA
+1158 
-1170 CDVSGIRLY
+1170 
-1179 QEAVAC
+1179 
-1185 GLRHPLE
+1185 
-1192 KDCHYFHYTVLT
+1192 
-1204 KKQEVSP
+1204 

>member
-1 MSKKCSD
+1 MSRKCSD

-30 GAKTQITGI
+30 GAKKQITGI

-55 DADAYMRTHELFV
+55 DADVYMRAHELFS

-76 KATSFNEDMSVV
+76 KATPFNEDMSVV

-166 KTAVLTARAGWMIH
+166 KTAVLTARAGWMIY

-210 SFSVPFFCTIHSFCY
+210 SFSVPFFCTIHSFSY

-248 DPVPEAMDGETA
+248 DPVPEAMDSEA
-260 NAWIV
+260 VNAWIV

-323 VIGCLKNRRMTDEE
+323 VIGCLKNRMMTDEE
-337 IRRLS
+337 ILRPLL
-342 PIDMG
+342 INMG
-347 ADEPV
+347 VDKPV
-352 SIWSVY
+352 SIWPVY

-365 TEHQPPEMDFDDML
+365 AEHQPPEMDFDDML

-400 YVCVDEAQDTSRLQH
+400 YVCVDEAQDTSLLQH

-445 PEDMLT
+445 PKAMLT

-484 NKARAKKTMEAF
+484 NEERAKKTMEAF

-562 GNKVFDVLTLLYS
+562 GNKVFDILTLLYS

-585 RFVLEPDSFQ
+585 CFVLEPDSFQ

-612 NRETAVENLRKQMGE
+612 NRETAVENLQKQMGG

-644 LGEMAK
+644 LGEMDK

-659 ILQRIQAEDKP
+659 ILQRIQPHA
-670 DFAIMAML
+670 
-678 KELEYNQN
+678 
-686 GSMKQKNVQLLV
+686 G
-698 MALIQIASLYDSIS
+698 IQ
-712 SFVDAMLALR
+712 R
-722 AKRKWDEHN
+722 
-731 ADKQPV
+731 
-737 VTLSTM
+737 
-743 HSAKGQEYDHVII
+743 
-756 IDAVKDLMPGD
+756 
-767 PSKPLPFW
+767 
-775 HAFWQDHEEEERRLF
+775 
-790 YVAVTR
+790 
-796 ARHDLRIVVNGLN
+796 
-809 SNGQQAPSP
+809 
-818 FIHEMLR
+818 
-825 DNPNIQVE
+825 
-833 NLTAYAAHDA
+833 
-843 LEEQIEEAMGIPYF
+843 
-857 AVRRGKTPGIHREYE
+857 
-872 KAGVEGYSC
+872 
-881 PVYRKCTT
+881 
-889 EREAQRFL
+889 
-897 NKAVSCPV
+897 
-905 PETETAPDLPLPVEK
+905 
-920 ALLRLFS
+920 
-927 VQQLKELDANRLKK
+927 
-941 IRPKTG
+941 
-947 YLFSKEAIA
+947 
-956 AKAVDYAACAPEYAL
+956 
-971 IYLPVNLHKVR
+971 
-982 QPLIELLRDE
+982 
-992 MLPLLDEFKYPDG
+992 
-1005 AHPIRILEMGA
+1005 
-1016 GPGTATIGL
+1016 
-1025 LSFYA
+1025 
-1030 KIAEENPSLEIHLEY
+1030 
-1045 LPVEYER
+1045 
-1052 AFRPIFEALT
+1052 
-1062 AAMLSALPANLHI
+1062 
-1075 CMKPM
+1075 
-1080 QISDAFAF
+1080 
-1088 LHTCQADSFDLIL
+1088 
-1101 ESNMLNHNEHVESRL
+1101 
-1116 LNGLLHDMNRTL
+1116 
-1128 VYSGKVIAIEPA
+1128 
-1140 DKETAA
+1140 
-1146 FLVQLAGLAKES
+1146 
-1158 CGFSVMGPKDAA
+1158 
-1170 CDVSGIRLY
+1170 
-1179 QEAVAC
+1179 
-1185 GLRHPLE
+1185 
-1192 KDCHYFHYTVLT
+1192 
-1204 KKQEVSP
+1204 

>member
-1 MSKKCSD
+1 M
-8 QFYYAVRI
+8 
-16 GRKPGI
+16 
-22 YRGWYGEY
+22 
-30 GAKTQITGI
+30 
-39 RNYDYS
+39 
-45 TGYLKTSSWE
+45 
-55 DADAYMRTHELFV
+55 ELFS

-76 KATSFNEDMSVV
+76 KATPFNEDMSVV
-88 HGETRVAA
+88 HGETHVAA
-96 KETPAQPPAAP
+96 KETPAQ
-107 ATENAFFPPS
+107 NAFFPPS

-166 KTAVLTARAGWMIH
+166 KTAVLTARAGWMIY

-210 SFSVPFFCTIHSFCY
+210 SFSVPFFCTIHSFSY

-248 DPVPEAMDGETA
+248 DPVPEAMDDEA
-260 NAWIV
+260 VNAWIV

-300 ILTKLEY
+300 ILTRLEY

-484 NKARAKKTMEAF
+484 NEERAKKTMEAF

-562 GNKVFDVLTLLYS
+562 CNKVFDILTLLYS

-585 RFVLEPDSFQ
+585 CFVLEPDSFQ

-612 NRETAVENLRKQMGE
+612 NRETAVENLQKQMGG

-644 LGEMAK
+644 LGEMDK

-659 ILQRIQAEDKP
+659 ILQRIQAH
-670 DFAIMAML
+670 A
-678 KELEYNQN
+678 
-686 GSMKQKNVQLLV
+686 G
-698 MALIQIASLYDSIS
+698 IQ
-712 SFVDAMLALR
+712 R
-722 AKRKWDEHN
+722 
-731 ADKQPV
+731 
-737 VTLSTM
+737 
-743 HSAKGQEYDHVII
+743 
-756 IDAVKDLMPGD
+756 
-767 PSKPLPFW
+767 
-775 HAFWQDHEEEERRLF
+775 
-790 YVAVTR
+790 
-796 ARHDLRIVVNGLN
+796 
-809 SNGQQAPSP
+809 
-818 FIHEMLR
+818 
-825 DNPNIQVE
+825 
-833 NLTAYAAHDA
+833 
-843 LEEQIEEAMGIPYF
+843 
-857 AVRRGKTPGIHREYE
+857 
-872 KAGVEGYSC
+872 
-881 PVYRKCTT
+881 
-889 EREAQRFL
+889 
-897 NKAVSCPV
+897 
-905 PETETAPDLPLPVEK
+905 
-920 ALLRLFS
+920 
-927 VQQLKELDANRLKK
+927 
-941 IRPKTG
+941 
-947 YLFSKEAIA
+947 
-956 AKAVDYAACAPEYAL
+956 
-971 IYLPVNLHKVR
+971 
-982 QPLIELLRDE
+982 
-992 MLPLLDEFKYPDG
+992 
-1005 AHPIRILEMGA
+1005 
-1016 GPGTATIGL
+1016 
-1025 LSFYA
+1025 
-1030 KIAEENPSLEIHLEY
+1030 
-1045 LPVEYER
+1045 
-1052 AFRPIFEALT
+1052 
-1062 AAMLSALPANLHI
+1062 
-1075 CMKPM
+1075 
-1080 QISDAFAF
+1080 
-1088 LHTCQADSFDLIL
+1088 
-1101 ESNMLNHNEHVESRL
+1101 
-1116 LNGLLHDMNRTL
+1116 
-1128 VYSGKVIAIEPA
+1128 
-1140 DKETAA
+1140 
-1146 FLVQLAGLAKES
+1146 
-1158 CGFSVMGPKDAA
+1158 
-1170 CDVSGIRLY
+1170 
-1179 QEAVAC
+1179 
-1185 GLRHPLE
+1185 
-1192 KDCHYFHYTVLT
+1192 
-1204 KKQEVSP
+1204 

>member
-1 MSKKCSD
+1 MPRRRR
-8 QFYYAVRI
+8 Q
-16 GRKPGI
+16 RK
-22 YRGWYGEY
+22 
-30 GAKTQITGI
+30 
-39 RNYDYS
+39 
-45 TGYLKTSSWE
+45 
-55 DADAYMRTHELFV
+55 
-68 VESDFTIK
+68 
-76 KATSFNEDMSVV
+76 
-88 HGETRVAA
+88 
-96 KETPAQPPAAP
+96 TP
-107 ATENAFFPPS
+107 F
-117 APSVPYHRDEKLE
+117 
-130 SFLHAYYP
+130 FLHLLP
-138 DRRFTDDQKA
+138 LCPIIGTRNWNPSFRRITRAGCFTDDQKA

-210 SFSVPFFCTIHSFCY
+210 SFSVPFFCTIHSFSY

-248 DPVPEAMDGETA
+248 DPVPEAMDDEA
-260 NAWIV
+260 VNAWIV

-323 VIGCLKNRRMTDEE
+323 VIGCLKNRMMTDEE
-337 IRRLS
+337 ISQLS
-342 PIDMG
+342 PMDMG
-347 ADEPV
+347 ADKRV
-352 SIWSVY
+352 SIWPVY

-400 YVCVDEAQDTSRLQH
+400 YVCVDEAQDTSLLQH

-484 NKARAKKTMEAF
+484 NKVRAKKTMEAF

-518 DQARRFCKKQEGEEN
+518 DQARRFCKKQEGKEN

-612 NRETAVENLRKQMGE
+612 NRKTAVENLRKQMGE

-644 LGEMAK
+644 LGEMDK

-659 ILQRIQAEDKP
+659 ILQRIQPHA
-670 DFAIMAML
+670 
-678 KELEYNQN
+678 
-686 GSMKQKNVQLLV
+686 G
-698 MALIQIASLYDSIS
+698 IQ
-712 SFVDAMLALR
+712 R
-722 AKRKWDEHN
+722 
-731 ADKQPV
+731 
-737 VTLSTM
+737 
-743 HSAKGQEYDHVII
+743 
-756 IDAVKDLMPGD
+756 
-767 PSKPLPFW
+767 
-775 HAFWQDHEEEERRLF
+775 
-790 YVAVTR
+790 
-796 ARHDLRIVVNGLN
+796 
-809 SNGQQAPSP
+809 
-818 FIHEMLR
+818 
-825 DNPNIQVE
+825 
-833 NLTAYAAHDA
+833 
-843 LEEQIEEAMGIPYF
+843 
-857 AVRRGKTPGIHREYE
+857 
-872 KAGVEGYSC
+872 
-881 PVYRKCTT
+881 
-889 EREAQRFL
+889 
-897 NKAVSCPV
+897 
-905 PETETAPDLPLPVEK
+905 
-920 ALLRLFS
+920 
-927 VQQLKELDANRLKK
+927 
-941 IRPKTG
+941 
-947 YLFSKEAIA
+947 
-956 AKAVDYAACAPEYAL
+956 
-971 IYLPVNLHKVR
+971 
-982 QPLIELLRDE
+982 
-992 MLPLLDEFKYPDG
+992 
-1005 AHPIRILEMGA
+1005 
-1016 GPGTATIGL
+1016 
-1025 LSFYA
+1025 
-1030 KIAEENPSLEIHLEY
+1030 
-1045 LPVEYER
+1045 
-1052 AFRPIFEALT
+1052 
-1062 AAMLSALPANLHI
+1062 
-1075 CMKPM
+1075 
-1080 QISDAFAF
+1080 
-1088 LHTCQADSFDLIL
+1088 
-1101 ESNMLNHNEHVESRL
+1101 
-1116 LNGLLHDMNRTL
+1116 
-1128 VYSGKVIAIEPA
+1128 
-1140 DKETAA
+1140 
-1146 FLVQLAGLAKES
+1146 
-1158 CGFSVMGPKDAA
+1158 
-1170 CDVSGIRLY
+1170 
-1179 QEAVAC
+1179 
-1185 GLRHPLE
+1185 
-1192 KDCHYFHYTVLT
+1192 
-1204 KKQEVSP
+1204 

>member
-1 MSKKCSD
+1 MMSKKCSD

-16 GRKPGI
+16 GWKPGI

-30 GAKTQITGI
+30 GAKKQIAGI

-55 DADAYMRTHELFV
+55 DADAYMRAHELFS

-76 KATSFNEDMSVV
+76 KVTPFNEDMSVV
-88 HGETRVAA
+88 HGGTHVAA

-166 KTAVLTARAGWMIH
+166 KTAVLTARAGWMIY

-210 SFSVPFFCTIHSFCY
+210 SFSVPFFCTIHSFSY

-248 DPVPEAMDGETA
+248 DPVPEAMDDEA
-260 NAWIV
+260 VNAWIV

-300 ILTKLEY
+300 ILTRLEY

-484 NKARAKKTMEAF
+484 NEERAKKTMEAF

-533 PESLAILYRNNVSAL
+533 SLAILYRNNVSAL

-585 RFVLEPDSFQ
+585 RFVLEPDSLQ
-595 AYSSAYPVWNHY
+595 AYGSAYPVWNHY

-612 NRETAVENLRKQMGE
+612 NRKTAVENLRKQMGE

-635 PKLQALLRS
+635 PK
-644 LGEMAK
+644 E
-650 ARHIGEIWT
+650 
-659 ILQRIQAEDKP
+659 
-670 DFAIMAML
+670 
-678 KELEYNQN
+678 
-686 GSMKQKNVQLLV
+686 
-698 MALIQIASLYDSIS
+698 ALI
-712 SFVDAMLALR
+712 
-722 AKRKWDEHN
+722 
-731 ADKQPV
+731 
-737 VTLSTM
+737 
-743 HSAKGQEYDHVII
+743 
-756 IDAVKDLMPGD
+756 
-767 PSKPLPFW
+767 
-775 HAFWQDHEEEERRLF
+775 
-790 YVAVTR
+790 
-796 ARHDLRIVVNGLN
+796 
-809 SNGQQAPSP
+809 
-818 FIHEMLR
+818 
-825 DNPNIQVE
+825 
-833 NLTAYAAHDA
+833 
-843 LEEQIEEAMGIPYF
+843 
-857 AVRRGKTPGIHREYE
+857 
-872 KAGVEGYSC
+872 
-881 PVYRKCTT
+881 
-889 EREAQRFL
+889 
-897 NKAVSCPV
+897 
-905 PETETAPDLPLPVEK
+905 
-920 ALLRLFS
+920 
-927 VQQLKELDANRLKK
+927 
-941 IRPKTG
+941 
-947 YLFSKEAIA
+947 
-956 AKAVDYAACAPEYAL
+956 
-971 IYLPVNLHKVR
+971 
-982 QPLIELLRDE
+982 
-992 MLPLLDEFKYPDG
+992 
-1005 AHPIRILEMGA
+1005 
-1016 GPGTATIGL
+1016 
-1025 LSFYA
+1025 
-1030 KIAEENPSLEIHLEY
+1030 
-1045 LPVEYER
+1045 
-1052 AFRPIFEALT
+1052 
-1062 AAMLSALPANLHI
+1062 
-1075 CMKPM
+1075 
-1080 QISDAFAF
+1080 
-1088 LHTCQADSFDLIL
+1088 
-1101 ESNMLNHNEHVESRL
+1101 
-1116 LNGLLHDMNRTL
+1116 
-1128 VYSGKVIAIEPA
+1128 
-1140 DKETAA
+1140 
-1146 FLVQLAGLAKES
+1146 
-1158 CGFSVMGPKDAA
+1158 
-1170 CDVSGIRLY
+1170 
-1179 QEAVAC
+1179 
-1185 GLRHPLE
+1185 
-1192 KDCHYFHYTVLT
+1192 
-1204 KKQEVSP
+1204 

>member
-1 MSKKCSD
+1 M
-8 QFYYAVRI
+8 
-16 GRKPGI
+16 GRHTLP
-22 YRGWYGEY
+22 RRRRQR
-30 GAKTQITGI
+30 KTP
-39 RNYDYS
+39 
-45 TGYLKTSSWE
+45 
-55 DADAYMRTHELFV
+55 F
-68 VESDFTIK
+68 
-76 KATSFNEDMSVV
+76 
-88 HGETRVAA
+88 
-96 KETPAQPPAAP
+96 
-107 ATENAFFPPS
+107 
-117 APSVPYHRDEKLE
+117 
-130 SFLHAYYP
+130 FLHLLP
-138 DRRFTDDQKA
+138 LCPIIGTRNWNPSFRRITRAGCFTDDQKA

-248 DPVPEAMDGETA
+248 DPVPEAMDGEAA

-323 VIGCLKNRRMTDEE
+323 VIGCLKNRMMTDEE
-337 IRRLS
+337 ISQLS
-342 PIDMG
+342 PMDMG
-347 ADEPV
+347 ADKRV
-352 SIWSVY
+352 SIWPVY

-387 NPNMQAFWQRKYP
+387 NPTTQAFWQRKYP
-400 YVCVDEAQDTSRLQH
+400 YVCVDEAQDTSLLQH

-484 NKARAKKTMEAF
+484 NKVRAKKTMEAF

-518 DQARRFCKKQEGEEN
+518 DQARRFCKKQEGKEN

-644 LGEMAK
+644 LGEMDK

-659 ILQRIQAEDKP
+659 ILQRIQPHA
-670 DFAIMAML
+670 
-678 KELEYNQN
+678 
-686 GSMKQKNVQLLV
+686 G
-698 MALIQIASLYDSIS
+698 IQ
-712 SFVDAMLALR
+712 R
-722 AKRKWDEHN
+722 
-731 ADKQPV
+731 
-737 VTLSTM
+737 
-743 HSAKGQEYDHVII
+743 
-756 IDAVKDLMPGD
+756 
-767 PSKPLPFW
+767 
-775 HAFWQDHEEEERRLF
+775 
-790 YVAVTR
+790 
-796 ARHDLRIVVNGLN
+796 
-809 SNGQQAPSP
+809 
-818 FIHEMLR
+818 
-825 DNPNIQVE
+825 
-833 NLTAYAAHDA
+833 
-843 LEEQIEEAMGIPYF
+843 
-857 AVRRGKTPGIHREYE
+857 
-872 KAGVEGYSC
+872 
-881 PVYRKCTT
+881 
-889 EREAQRFL
+889 
-897 NKAVSCPV
+897 
-905 PETETAPDLPLPVEK
+905 
-920 ALLRLFS
+920 
-927 VQQLKELDANRLKK
+927 
-941 IRPKTG
+941 
-947 YLFSKEAIA
+947 
-956 AKAVDYAACAPEYAL
+956 
-971 IYLPVNLHKVR
+971 
-982 QPLIELLRDE
+982 
-992 MLPLLDEFKYPDG
+992 
-1005 AHPIRILEMGA
+1005 
-1016 GPGTATIGL
+1016 
-1025 LSFYA
+1025 
-1030 KIAEENPSLEIHLEY
+1030 
-1045 LPVEYER
+1045 
-1052 AFRPIFEALT
+1052 
-1062 AAMLSALPANLHI
+1062 
-1075 CMKPM
+1075 
-1080 QISDAFAF
+1080 
-1088 LHTCQADSFDLIL
+1088 
-1101 ESNMLNHNEHVESRL
+1101 
-1116 LNGLLHDMNRTL
+1116 
-1128 VYSGKVIAIEPA
+1128 
-1140 DKETAA
+1140 
-1146 FLVQLAGLAKES
+1146 
-1158 CGFSVMGPKDAA
+1158 
-1170 CDVSGIRLY
+1170 
-1179 QEAVAC
+1179 
-1185 GLRHPLE
+1185 
-1192 KDCHYFHYTVLT
+1192 
-1204 KKQEVSP
+1204 

>member
-76 KATSFNEDMSVV
+76 KATSFKEDMSVV
-88 HGETRVAA
+88 YGEARVAA
-96 KETPAQPPAAP
+96 KETPAQPPTAP
-107 ATENAFFPPS
+107 APENAFFSPS

-240 RLIVDEED
+240 SLIVDEED

-323 VIGCLKNRRMTDEE
+323 VIGCLKNRMMTDEE
-337 IRRLS
+337 ILRPL
-342 PIDMG
+342 PINMG
-347 ADEPV
+347 ADKRV
-352 SIWSVY
+352 SIWPVY

-365 TEHQPPEMDFDDML
+365 AEHQPPEMDFDDML

-400 YVCVDEAQDTSRLQH
+400 YVCVDEAQDTSLLQH

-445 PEDMLT
+445 PEAMLA

-511 RQGQFLL
+511 MQGQFLL
-518 DQARRFCKKQEGEEN
+518 DQARRFCKKQEGGR
-533 PESLAILYRNNVSAL
+533 IRRAL
-548 LPLAYFF
+548 PSCTETTFPPYCHW
-555 KNDVPFV
+555 
-562 GNKVFDVLTLLYS
+562 LTFS
-575 RTAINILAFL
+575 KTTF
-585 RFVLEPDSFQ
+585 P
-595 AYSSAYPVWNHY
+595 SSAI
-607 HGLFL
+607 
-612 NRETAVENLRKQMGE
+612 RC
-627 ENSGGPIL
+627 
-635 PKLQALLRS
+635 
-644 LGEMAK
+644 
-650 ARHIGEIWT
+650 
-659 ILQRIQAEDKP
+659 
-670 DFAIMAML
+670 
-678 KELEYNQN
+678 
-686 GSMKQKNVQLLV
+686 SM
-698 MALIQIASLYDSIS
+698 
-712 SFVDAMLALR
+712 F
-722 AKRKWDEHN
+722 
-731 ADKQPV
+731 
-737 VTLSTM
+737 
-743 HSAKGQEYDHVII
+743 
-756 IDAVKDLMPGD
+756 
-767 PSKPLPFW
+767 
-775 HAFWQDHEEEERRLF
+775 
-790 YVAVTR
+790 
-796 ARHDLRIVVNGLN
+796 
-809 SNGQQAPSP
+809 
-818 FIHEMLR
+818 
-825 DNPNIQVE
+825 
-833 NLTAYAAHDA
+833 
-843 LEEQIEEAMGIPYF
+843 
-857 AVRRGKTPGIHREYE
+857 
-872 KAGVEGYSC
+872 
-881 PVYRKCTT
+881 
-889 EREAQRFL
+889 
-897 NKAVSCPV
+897 
-905 PETETAPDLPLPVEK
+905 
-920 ALLRLFS
+920 
-927 VQQLKELDANRLKK
+927 
-941 IRPKTG
+941 
-947 YLFSKEAIA
+947 
-956 AKAVDYAACAPEYAL
+956 
-971 IYLPVNLHKVR
+971 
-982 QPLIELLRDE
+982 
-992 MLPLLDEFKYPDG
+992 
-1005 AHPIRILEMGA
+1005 
-1016 GPGTATIGL
+1016 
-1025 LSFYA
+1025 
-1030 KIAEENPSLEIHLEY
+1030 
-1045 LPVEYER
+1045 
-1052 AFRPIFEALT
+1052 
-1062 AAMLSALPANLHI
+1062 
-1075 CMKPM
+1075 
-1080 QISDAFAF
+1080 
-1088 LHTCQADSFDLIL
+1088 
-1101 ESNMLNHNEHVESRL
+1101 
-1116 LNGLLHDMNRTL
+1116 
-1128 VYSGKVIAIEPA
+1128 
-1140 DKETAA
+1140 
-1146 FLVQLAGLAKES
+1146 
-1158 CGFSVMGPKDAA
+1158 
-1170 CDVSGIRLY
+1170 
-1179 QEAVAC
+1179 
-1185 GLRHPLE
+1185 
-1192 KDCHYFHYTVLT
+1192 
-1204 KKQEVSP
+1204 

>member
-1 MSKKCSD
+1 M
-8 QFYYAVRI
+8 
-16 GRKPGI
+16 
-22 YRGWYGEY
+22 
-30 GAKTQITGI
+30 
-39 RNYDYS
+39 
-45 TGYLKTSSWE
+45 
-55 DADAYMRTHELFV
+55 ELFS

-76 KATSFNEDMSVV
+76 KATPFNEDMSVV
-88 HGETRVAA
+88 HGETHVAA

-166 KTAVLTARAGWMIH
+166 KTAVLTARAGWMIY

-210 SFSVPFFCTIHSFCY
+210 SFSVPFFCTIHSFSY

-248 DPVPEAMDGETA
+248 DPVPEAMDDEA
-260 NAWIV
+260 VNAWIV

-300 ILTKLEY
+300 ILTRLEY

-484 NKARAKKTMEAF
+484 NEERAKKTMEAF

-562 GNKVFDVLTLLYS
+562 CNKVFDILTLLYS

-585 RFVLEPDSFQ
+585 CFVLEPDSFQ

-644 LGEMAK
+644 LGEMDK

-659 ILQRIQAEDKP
+659 ILQRIQPHA
-670 DFAIMAML
+670 
-678 KELEYNQN
+678 
-686 GSMKQKNVQLLV
+686 G
-698 MALIQIASLYDSIS
+698 IQ
-712 SFVDAMLALR
+712 R
-722 AKRKWDEHN
+722 
-731 ADKQPV
+731 
-737 VTLSTM
+737 
-743 HSAKGQEYDHVII
+743 
-756 IDAVKDLMPGD
+756 
-767 PSKPLPFW
+767 
-775 HAFWQDHEEEERRLF
+775 
-790 YVAVTR
+790 
-796 ARHDLRIVVNGLN
+796 
-809 SNGQQAPSP
+809 
-818 FIHEMLR
+818 
-825 DNPNIQVE
+825 
-833 NLTAYAAHDA
+833 
-843 LEEQIEEAMGIPYF
+843 
-857 AVRRGKTPGIHREYE
+857 
-872 KAGVEGYSC
+872 
-881 PVYRKCTT
+881 
-889 EREAQRFL
+889 
-897 NKAVSCPV
+897 
-905 PETETAPDLPLPVEK
+905 
-920 ALLRLFS
+920 
-927 VQQLKELDANRLKK
+927 
-941 IRPKTG
+941 
-947 YLFSKEAIA
+947 
-956 AKAVDYAACAPEYAL
+956 
-971 IYLPVNLHKVR
+971 
-982 QPLIELLRDE
+982 
-992 MLPLLDEFKYPDG
+992 
-1005 AHPIRILEMGA
+1005 
-1016 GPGTATIGL
+1016 
-1025 LSFYA
+1025 
-1030 KIAEENPSLEIHLEY
+1030 
-1045 LPVEYER
+1045 
-1052 AFRPIFEALT
+1052 
-1062 AAMLSALPANLHI
+1062 
-1075 CMKPM
+1075 
-1080 QISDAFAF
+1080 
-1088 LHTCQADSFDLIL
+1088 
-1101 ESNMLNHNEHVESRL
+1101 
-1116 LNGLLHDMNRTL
+1116 
-1128 VYSGKVIAIEPA
+1128 
-1140 DKETAA
+1140 
-1146 FLVQLAGLAKES
+1146 
-1158 CGFSVMGPKDAA
+1158 
-1170 CDVSGIRLY
+1170 
-1179 QEAVAC
+1179 
-1185 GLRHPLE
+1185 
-1192 KDCHYFHYTVLT
+1192 
-1204 KKQEVSP
+1204 

>member
-30 GAKTQITGI
+30 GAKKQITGI

-55 DADAYMRTHELFV
+55 DADAYMRAHELFS

-76 KATSFNEDMSVV
+76 KATPFKEDMSVV
-88 HGETRVAA
+88 HGEARVAA

-107 ATENAFFPPS
+107 ATENVFFSPS

-323 VIGCLKNRRMTDEE
+323 VIGCLKNRMMTDEK
-337 IRRLS
+337 ILRPL
-342 PIDMG
+342 PINMG
-347 ADEPV
+347 VDNPV
-352 SIWSVY
+352 SIWPVY

-365 TEHQPPEMDFDDML
+365 AGHQPPEMDFDDML

-387 NPNMQAFWQRKYP
+387 NPTTQAFWQRKYP
-400 YVCVDEAQDTSRLQH
+400 YVCVDEAQDTSLLQH

-445 PEDMLT
+445 PEAMLA

-511 RQGQFLL
+511 MQGQFLL
-518 DQARRFCKKQEGEEN
+518 DQARRFCKKQEGGEN

-555 KNDVPFV
+555 KNDIPFV

-585 RFVLEPDSFQ
+585 CFVLEPDSFQ

-627 ENSGGPIL
+627 ENSGGPSSLSFRLSFALWARWIRHGTSGKYGQFFKESKRRTNRIL
-635 PKLQALLRS
+635 PS
-644 LGEMAK
+644 
-650 ARHIGEIWT
+650 
-659 ILQRIQAEDKP
+659 
-670 DFAIMAML
+670 
-678 KELEYNQN
+678 
-686 GSMKQKNVQLLV
+686 
-698 MALIQIASLYDSIS
+698 
-712 SFVDAMLALR
+712 
-722 AKRKWDEHN
+722 
-731 ADKQPV
+731 
-737 VTLSTM
+737 
-743 HSAKGQEYDHVII
+743 
-756 IDAVKDLMPGD
+756 
-767 PSKPLPFW
+767 
-775 HAFWQDHEEEERRLF
+775 WQ
-790 YVAVTR
+790 
-796 ARHDLRIVVNGLN
+796 
-809 SNGQQAPSP
+809 
-818 FIHEMLR
+818 
-825 DNPNIQVE
+825 
-833 NLTAYAAHDA
+833 
-843 LEEQIEEAMGIPYF
+843 
-857 AVRRGKTPGIHREYE
+857 
-872 KAGVEGYSC
+872 C
-881 PVYRKCTT
+881 
-889 EREAQRFL
+889 
-897 NKAVSCPV
+897 
-905 PETETAPDLPLPVEK
+905 
-920 ALLRLFS
+920 
-927 VQQLKELDANRLKK
+927 
-941 IRPKTG
+941 
-947 YLFSKEAIA
+947 
-956 AKAVDYAACAPEYAL
+956 
-971 IYLPVNLHKVR
+971 
-982 QPLIELLRDE
+982 
-992 MLPLLDEFKYPDG
+992 
-1005 AHPIRILEMGA
+1005 
-1016 GPGTATIGL
+1016 
-1025 LSFYA
+1025 
-1030 KIAEENPSLEIHLEY
+1030 
-1045 LPVEYER
+1045 
-1052 AFRPIFEALT
+1052 
-1062 AAMLSALPANLHI
+1062 
-1075 CMKPM
+1075 
-1080 QISDAFAF
+1080 
-1088 LHTCQADSFDLIL
+1088 
-1101 ESNMLNHNEHVESRL
+1101 
-1116 LNGLLHDMNRTL
+1116 
-1128 VYSGKVIAIEPA
+1128 
-1140 DKETAA
+1140 
-1146 FLVQLAGLAKES
+1146 
-1158 CGFSVMGPKDAA
+1158 
-1170 CDVSGIRLY
+1170 
-1179 QEAVAC
+1179 
-1185 GLRHPLE
+1185 
-1192 KDCHYFHYTVLT
+1192 
-1204 KKQEVSP
+1204 

>member
-1 MSKKCSD
+1 MPRRRR
-8 QFYYAVRI
+8 Q
-16 GRKPGI
+16 RK
-22 YRGWYGEY
+22 
-30 GAKTQITGI
+30 
-39 RNYDYS
+39 
-45 TGYLKTSSWE
+45 
-55 DADAYMRTHELFV
+55 
-68 VESDFTIK
+68 
-76 KATSFNEDMSVV
+76 
-88 HGETRVAA
+88 
-96 KETPAQPPAAP
+96 TP
-107 ATENAFFPPS
+107 F
-117 APSVPYHRDEKLE
+117 
-130 SFLHAYYP
+130 FLHLLP
-138 DRRFTDDQKA
+138 LCPIIGTRNWNPSFRRITRAGCFTDDQKA

-210 SFSVPFFCTIHSFCY
+210 SFSVPFFCTIHSFSY

-248 DPVPEAMDGETA
+248 DPVPEAMDGEAA

-323 VIGCLKNRRMTDEE
+323 VIGCLKNRMMTDEE
-337 IRRLS
+337 ISQLS
-342 PIDMG
+342 PMDMG
-347 ADEPV
+347 ADKRV
-352 SIWSVY
+352 SIWPVY

-387 NPNMQAFWQRKYP
+387 NPTTQAFWQRKYP
-400 YVCVDEAQDTSRLQH
+400 YVCVDEAQDTSLLQH

-428 FMVGDDDQS
+428 FMVGDDDQR

-484 NKARAKKTMEAF
+484 NKVRAKKTMEAF

-518 DQARRFCKKQEGEEN
+518 DQARRFCKKQEGKEN

-644 LGEMAK
+644 LGEMDK

-659 ILQRIQAEDKP
+659 ILQRIQPHA
-670 DFAIMAML
+670 
-678 KELEYNQN
+678 
-686 GSMKQKNVQLLV
+686 G
-698 MALIQIASLYDSIS
+698 IQ
-712 SFVDAMLALR
+712 R
-722 AKRKWDEHN
+722 
-731 ADKQPV
+731 
-737 VTLSTM
+737 
-743 HSAKGQEYDHVII
+743 
-756 IDAVKDLMPGD
+756 
-767 PSKPLPFW
+767 
-775 HAFWQDHEEEERRLF
+775 
-790 YVAVTR
+790 
-796 ARHDLRIVVNGLN
+796 
-809 SNGQQAPSP
+809 
-818 FIHEMLR
+818 
-825 DNPNIQVE
+825 
-833 NLTAYAAHDA
+833 
-843 LEEQIEEAMGIPYF
+843 
-857 AVRRGKTPGIHREYE
+857 
-872 KAGVEGYSC
+872 
-881 PVYRKCTT
+881 
-889 EREAQRFL
+889 
-897 NKAVSCPV
+897 
-905 PETETAPDLPLPVEK
+905 
-920 ALLRLFS
+920 
-927 VQQLKELDANRLKK
+927 
-941 IRPKTG
+941 
-947 YLFSKEAIA
+947 
-956 AKAVDYAACAPEYAL
+956 
-971 IYLPVNLHKVR
+971 
-982 QPLIELLRDE
+982 
-992 MLPLLDEFKYPDG
+992 
-1005 AHPIRILEMGA
+1005 
-1016 GPGTATIGL
+1016 
-1025 LSFYA
+1025 
-1030 KIAEENPSLEIHLEY
+1030 
-1045 LPVEYER
+1045 
-1052 AFRPIFEALT
+1052 
-1062 AAMLSALPANLHI
+1062 
-1075 CMKPM
+1075 
-1080 QISDAFAF
+1080 
-1088 LHTCQADSFDLIL
+1088 
-1101 ESNMLNHNEHVESRL
+1101 
-1116 LNGLLHDMNRTL
+1116 
-1128 VYSGKVIAIEPA
+1128 
-1140 DKETAA
+1140 
-1146 FLVQLAGLAKES
+1146 
-1158 CGFSVMGPKDAA
+1158 
-1170 CDVSGIRLY
+1170 
-1179 QEAVAC
+1179 
-1185 GLRHPLE
+1185 
-1192 KDCHYFHYTVLT
+1192 
-1204 KKQEVSP
+1204 

>member
-1 MSKKCSD
+1 MWFVMSKKCSD

-30 GAKTQITGI
+30 GAKKQIAGI

-55 DADAYMRTHELFV
+55 DADAYMRAHELFS

-76 KATSFNEDMSVV
+76 KVTPFNEDMSVV
-88 HGETRVAA
+88 HGGTHVAA

-210 SFSVPFFCTIHSFCY
+210 SFSVPFFCTIHSFSY

-248 DPVPEAMDGETA
+248 DPVPEAMDSEA
-260 NAWIV
+260 VNAWIV

-323 VIGCLKNRRMTDEE
+323 VIGCLKNRMMTDEE
-337 IRRLS
+337 ISQLS
-342 PIDMG
+342 PMDMG
-347 ADEPV
+347 ADKRV
-352 SIWSVY
+352 SIWPVY

-387 NPNMQAFWQRKYP
+387 NPTTQAFWQRKYP
-400 YVCVDEAQDTSRLQH
+400 YVCVDEAQDTSLLQH

-484 NKARAKKTMEAF
+484 NKVRAKKTMEAF

-518 DQARRFCKKQEGEEN
+518 DQARRFCKKQEGKEN

-585 RFVLEPDSFQ
+585 RFVLEPDSLQ

-612 NRETAVENLRKQMGE
+612 NRKTAVENLRKQMGE

-635 PKLQALLRS
+635 PK
-644 LGEMAK
+644 E
-650 ARHIGEIWT
+650 
-659 ILQRIQAEDKP
+659 
-670 DFAIMAML
+670 
-678 KELEYNQN
+678 
-686 GSMKQKNVQLLV
+686 
-698 MALIQIASLYDSIS
+698 ALI
-712 SFVDAMLALR
+712 
-722 AKRKWDEHN
+722 
-731 ADKQPV
+731 
-737 VTLSTM
+737 
-743 HSAKGQEYDHVII
+743 
-756 IDAVKDLMPGD
+756 
-767 PSKPLPFW
+767 
-775 HAFWQDHEEEERRLF
+775 
-790 YVAVTR
+790 
-796 ARHDLRIVVNGLN
+796 
-809 SNGQQAPSP
+809 
-818 FIHEMLR
+818 
-825 DNPNIQVE
+825 
-833 NLTAYAAHDA
+833 
-843 LEEQIEEAMGIPYF
+843 
-857 AVRRGKTPGIHREYE
+857 
-872 KAGVEGYSC
+872 
-881 PVYRKCTT
+881 
-889 EREAQRFL
+889 
-897 NKAVSCPV
+897 
-905 PETETAPDLPLPVEK
+905 
-920 ALLRLFS
+920 
-927 VQQLKELDANRLKK
+927 
-941 IRPKTG
+941 
-947 YLFSKEAIA
+947 
-956 AKAVDYAACAPEYAL
+956 
-971 IYLPVNLHKVR
+971 
-982 QPLIELLRDE
+982 
-992 MLPLLDEFKYPDG
+992 
-1005 AHPIRILEMGA
+1005 
-1016 GPGTATIGL
+1016 
-1025 LSFYA
+1025 
-1030 KIAEENPSLEIHLEY
+1030 
-1045 LPVEYER
+1045 
-1052 AFRPIFEALT
+1052 
-1062 AAMLSALPANLHI
+1062 
-1075 CMKPM
+1075 
-1080 QISDAFAF
+1080 
-1088 LHTCQADSFDLIL
+1088 
-1101 ESNMLNHNEHVESRL
+1101 
-1116 LNGLLHDMNRTL
+1116 
-1128 VYSGKVIAIEPA
+1128 
-1140 DKETAA
+1140 
-1146 FLVQLAGLAKES
+1146 
-1158 CGFSVMGPKDAA
+1158 
-1170 CDVSGIRLY
+1170 
-1179 QEAVAC
+1179 
-1185 GLRHPLE
+1185 
-1192 KDCHYFHYTVLT
+1192 
-1204 KKQEVSP
+1204 

>member
-76 KATSFNEDMSVV
+76 KATSFKEDMSVV
-88 HGETRVAA
+88 YGEARVAA
-96 KETPAQPPAAP
+96 KETPAQPPTAP
-107 ATENAFFPPS
+107 ATENAFFSPS

-240 RLIVDEED
+240 SLIVDEED

-323 VIGCLKNRRMTDEE
+323 VIGCLKNRMMTDEE
-337 IRRLS
+337 ILRPL
-342 PIDMG
+342 PINMG
-347 ADEPV
+347 ADKRV
-352 SIWSVY
+352 SIWPVY

-365 TEHQPPEMDFDDML
+365 AEHQPPEMDFDDML

-400 YVCVDEAQDTSRLQH
+400 YVCVDEAQDTSLLQH

-445 PEDMLT
+445 PEAMLT

-484 NKARAKKTMEAF
+484 NKARAKKNNG
-496 SKQPGEIRIIDISAA
+496 S
-511 RQGQFLL
+511 
-518 DQARRFCKKQEGEEN
+518 
-533 PESLAILYRNNVSAL
+533 IL
-548 LPLAYFF
+548 
-555 KNDVPFV
+555 
-562 GNKVFDVLTLLYS
+562 
-575 RTAINILAFL
+575 
-585 RFVLEPDSFQ
+585 
-595 AYSSAYPVWNHY
+595 
-607 HGLFL
+607 
-612 NRETAVENLRKQMGE
+612 ETAWRDSNHRHLRCDAGAVPLGSGTPVLQETRRGGESGEPCHPVPKQRFRLTATG
-627 ENSGGPIL
+627 
-635 PKLQALLRS
+635 LLFQKRRS
-644 LGEMAK
+644 L
-650 ARHIGEIWT
+650 
-659 ILQRIQAEDKP
+659 
-670 DFAIMAML
+670 
-678 KELEYNQN
+678 
-686 GSMKQKNVQLLV
+686 
-698 MALIQIASLYDSIS
+698 
-712 SFVDAMLALR
+712 
-722 AKRKWDEHN
+722 
-731 ADKQPV
+731 
-737 VTLSTM
+737 
-743 HSAKGQEYDHVII
+743 
-756 IDAVKDLMPGD
+756 
-767 PSKPLPFW
+767 
-775 HAFWQDHEEEERRLF
+775 RR
-790 YVAVTR
+790 
-796 ARHDLRIVVNGLN
+796 
-809 SNGQQAPSP
+809 Q
-818 FIHEMLR
+818 
-825 DNPNIQVE
+825 
-833 NLTAYAAHDA
+833 
-843 LEEQIEEAMGIPYF
+843 
-857 AVRRGKTPGIHREYE
+857 
-872 KAGVEGYSC
+872 
-881 PVYRKCTT
+881 
-889 EREAQRFL
+889 
-897 NKAVSCPV
+897 
-905 PETETAPDLPLPVEK
+905 
-920 ALLRLFS
+920 
-927 VQQLKELDANRLKK
+927 
-941 IRPKTG
+941 
-947 YLFSKEAIA
+947 
-956 AKAVDYAACAPEYAL
+956 
-971 IYLPVNLHKVR
+971 
-982 QPLIELLRDE
+982 
-992 MLPLLDEFKYPDG
+992 
-1005 AHPIRILEMGA
+1005 
-1016 GPGTATIGL
+1016 
-1025 LSFYA
+1025 
-1030 KIAEENPSLEIHLEY
+1030 
-1045 LPVEYER
+1045 
-1052 AFRPIFEALT
+1052 
-1062 AAMLSALPANLHI
+1062 
-1075 CMKPM
+1075 
-1080 QISDAFAF
+1080 
-1088 LHTCQADSFDLIL
+1088 
-1101 ESNMLNHNEHVESRL
+1101 
-1116 LNGLLHDMNRTL
+1116 
-1128 VYSGKVIAIEPA
+1128 
-1140 DKETAA
+1140 
-1146 FLVQLAGLAKES
+1146 
-1158 CGFSVMGPKDAA
+1158 
-1170 CDVSGIRLY
+1170 
-1179 QEAVAC
+1179 
-1185 GLRHPLE
+1185 
-1192 KDCHYFHYTVLT
+1192 
-1204 KKQEVSP
+1204 

>member
-76 KATSFNEDMSVV
+76 KATSFKEDMSVV
-88 HGETRVAA
+88 YGEARVAA
-96 KETPAQPPAAP
+96 KETPAQPPTAP
-107 ATENAFFPPS
+107 ATENAFFSPS

-240 RLIVDEED
+240 SLIVDEED

-323 VIGCLKNRRMTDEE
+323 VIGCLKNRMMTDEE
-337 IRRLS
+337 ILRPL
-342 PIDMG
+342 PINMG
-347 ADEPV
+347 ADKRV
-352 SIWSVY
+352 SIWPVY

-365 TEHQPPEMDFDDML
+365 AEHQPPEMDFDDML

-400 YVCVDEAQDTSRLQH
+400 YVCVDEAQDTSLLQH

-445 PEDMLT
+445 PEAMLT

-518 DQARRFCKKQEGEEN
+518 DQARRFCKKQEGGR
-533 PESLAILYRNNVSAL
+533 IRRAL
-548 LPLAYFF
+548 PSCTETTFPPYCHW
-555 KNDVPFV
+555 
-562 GNKVFDVLTLLYS
+562 LTFS
-575 RTAINILAFL
+575 KTTF
-585 RFVLEPDSFQ
+585 P
-595 AYSSAYPVWNHY
+595 SSAI
-607 HGLFL
+607 
-612 NRETAVENLRKQMGE
+612 RC
-627 ENSGGPIL
+627 
-635 PKLQALLRS
+635 
-644 LGEMAK
+644 
-650 ARHIGEIWT
+650 
-659 ILQRIQAEDKP
+659 
-670 DFAIMAML
+670 
-678 KELEYNQN
+678 
-686 GSMKQKNVQLLV
+686 SM
-698 MALIQIASLYDSIS
+698 
-712 SFVDAMLALR
+712 F
-722 AKRKWDEHN
+722 
-731 ADKQPV
+731 
-737 VTLSTM
+737 
-743 HSAKGQEYDHVII
+743 
-756 IDAVKDLMPGD
+756 
-767 PSKPLPFW
+767 
-775 HAFWQDHEEEERRLF
+775 
-790 YVAVTR
+790 
-796 ARHDLRIVVNGLN
+796 
-809 SNGQQAPSP
+809 
-818 FIHEMLR
+818 
-825 DNPNIQVE
+825 
-833 NLTAYAAHDA
+833 
-843 LEEQIEEAMGIPYF
+843 
-857 AVRRGKTPGIHREYE
+857 
-872 KAGVEGYSC
+872 
-881 PVYRKCTT
+881 
-889 EREAQRFL
+889 
-897 NKAVSCPV
+897 
-905 PETETAPDLPLPVEK
+905 
-920 ALLRLFS
+920 
-927 VQQLKELDANRLKK
+927 
-941 IRPKTG
+941 
-947 YLFSKEAIA
+947 
-956 AKAVDYAACAPEYAL
+956 
-971 IYLPVNLHKVR
+971 
-982 QPLIELLRDE
+982 
-992 MLPLLDEFKYPDG
+992 
-1005 AHPIRILEMGA
+1005 
-1016 GPGTATIGL
+1016 
-1025 LSFYA
+1025 
-1030 KIAEENPSLEIHLEY
+1030 
-1045 LPVEYER
+1045 
-1052 AFRPIFEALT
+1052 
-1062 AAMLSALPANLHI
+1062 
-1075 CMKPM
+1075 
-1080 QISDAFAF
+1080 
-1088 LHTCQADSFDLIL
+1088 
-1101 ESNMLNHNEHVESRL
+1101 
-1116 LNGLLHDMNRTL
+1116 
-1128 VYSGKVIAIEPA
+1128 
-1140 DKETAA
+1140 
-1146 FLVQLAGLAKES
+1146 
-1158 CGFSVMGPKDAA
+1158 
-1170 CDVSGIRLY
+1170 
-1179 QEAVAC
+1179 
-1185 GLRHPLE
+1185 
-1192 KDCHYFHYTVLT
+1192 
-1204 KKQEVSP
+1204 

>member
-1 MSKKCSD
+1 MPRRRR
-8 QFYYAVRI
+8 Q
-16 GRKPGI
+16 RK
-22 YRGWYGEY
+22 
-30 GAKTQITGI
+30 
-39 RNYDYS
+39 
-45 TGYLKTSSWE
+45 
-55 DADAYMRTHELFV
+55 
-68 VESDFTIK
+68 
-76 KATSFNEDMSVV
+76 
-88 HGETRVAA
+88 
-96 KETPAQPPAAP
+96 TP
-107 ATENAFFPPS
+107 F
-117 APSVPYHRDEKLE
+117 
-130 SFLHAYYP
+130 FLHLLP
-138 DRRFTDDQKA
+138 LCPIIGTRNWNPSFRRITRAGCFTDDQKA

-210 SFSVPFFCTIHSFCY
+210 SFSVPFFCTIHSFSY

-248 DPVPEAMDGETA
+248 DPVPEAMDGEAA

-323 VIGCLKNRRMTDEE
+323 VIGCLKNRMMTDEE
-337 IRRLS
+337 ISQLS
-342 PIDMG
+342 PMDMG
-347 ADEPV
+347 ADKRV
-352 SIWSVY
+352 SIWPVY

-387 NPNMQAFWQRKYP
+387 NPTTQAFWQRKYP
-400 YVCVDEAQDTSRLQH
+400 YVCVDEAQDTSLLQH

-484 NKARAKKTMEAF
+484 NKVRAKKTMEAF

-518 DQARRFCKKQEGEEN
+518 DQARRFCKKQEGKEN

-644 LGEMAK
+644 LGEMDK

-659 ILQRIQAEDKP
+659 ILQRIQPHA
-670 DFAIMAML
+670 
-678 KELEYNQN
+678 
-686 GSMKQKNVQLLV
+686 G
-698 MALIQIASLYDSIS
+698 IQ
-712 SFVDAMLALR
+712 R
-722 AKRKWDEHN
+722 
-731 ADKQPV
+731 
-737 VTLSTM
+737 
-743 HSAKGQEYDHVII
+743 
-756 IDAVKDLMPGD
+756 
-767 PSKPLPFW
+767 
-775 HAFWQDHEEEERRLF
+775 
-790 YVAVTR
+790 
-796 ARHDLRIVVNGLN
+796 
-809 SNGQQAPSP
+809 
-818 FIHEMLR
+818 
-825 DNPNIQVE
+825 
-833 NLTAYAAHDA
+833 
-843 LEEQIEEAMGIPYF
+843 
-857 AVRRGKTPGIHREYE
+857 
-872 KAGVEGYSC
+872 
-881 PVYRKCTT
+881 
-889 EREAQRFL
+889 
-897 NKAVSCPV
+897 
-905 PETETAPDLPLPVEK
+905 
-920 ALLRLFS
+920 
-927 VQQLKELDANRLKK
+927 
-941 IRPKTG
+941 
-947 YLFSKEAIA
+947 
-956 AKAVDYAACAPEYAL
+956 
-971 IYLPVNLHKVR
+971 
-982 QPLIELLRDE
+982 
-992 MLPLLDEFKYPDG
+992 
-1005 AHPIRILEMGA
+1005 
-1016 GPGTATIGL
+1016 
-1025 LSFYA
+1025 
-1030 KIAEENPSLEIHLEY
+1030 
-1045 LPVEYER
+1045 
-1052 AFRPIFEALT
+1052 
-1062 AAMLSALPANLHI
+1062 
-1075 CMKPM
+1075 
-1080 QISDAFAF
+1080 
-1088 LHTCQADSFDLIL
+1088 
-1101 ESNMLNHNEHVESRL
+1101 
-1116 LNGLLHDMNRTL
+1116 
-1128 VYSGKVIAIEPA
+1128 
-1140 DKETAA
+1140 
-1146 FLVQLAGLAKES
+1146 
-1158 CGFSVMGPKDAA
+1158 
-1170 CDVSGIRLY
+1170 
-1179 QEAVAC
+1179 
-1185 GLRHPLE
+1185 
-1192 KDCHYFHYTVLT
+1192 
-1204 KKQEVSP
+1204 

>member
-1 MSKKCSD
+1 MPRRRR
-8 QFYYAVRI
+8 Q
-16 GRKPGI
+16 RK
-22 YRGWYGEY
+22 
-30 GAKTQITGI
+30 
-39 RNYDYS
+39 
-45 TGYLKTSSWE
+45 
-55 DADAYMRTHELFV
+55 
-68 VESDFTIK
+68 
-76 KATSFNEDMSVV
+76 
-88 HGETRVAA
+88 
-96 KETPAQPPAAP
+96 TP
-107 ATENAFFPPS
+107 F
-117 APSVPYHRDEKLE
+117 
-130 SFLHAYYP
+130 FLHLLP
-138 DRRFTDDQKA
+138 LCPIIGTRNWNPSFRRITRAGCFTDDQKA

-210 SFSVPFFCTIHSFCY
+210 SFSVPFFCTIHSFSY

-248 DPVPEAMDGETA
+248 DPVPEAMDGEAA

-323 VIGCLKNRRMTDEE
+323 VIGCLKNRMMTDEE
-337 IRRLS
+337 ISQLS
-342 PIDMG
+342 PMDMG
-347 ADEPV
+347 ADKRV
-352 SIWSVY
+352 SIWPVY

-387 NPNMQAFWQRKYP
+387 NPTTQAFWQRKYP

-484 NKARAKKTMEAF
+484 NEERAKKTMEAF

-644 LGEMAK
+644 LGEMDK

-659 ILQRIQAEDKP
+659 ILQRIQPHA
-670 DFAIMAML
+670 
-678 KELEYNQN
+678 
-686 GSMKQKNVQLLV
+686 G
-698 MALIQIASLYDSIS
+698 IQ
-712 SFVDAMLALR
+712 R
-722 AKRKWDEHN
+722 
-731 ADKQPV
+731 
-737 VTLSTM
+737 
-743 HSAKGQEYDHVII
+743 
-756 IDAVKDLMPGD
+756 
-767 PSKPLPFW
+767 
-775 HAFWQDHEEEERRLF
+775 
-790 YVAVTR
+790 
-796 ARHDLRIVVNGLN
+796 
-809 SNGQQAPSP
+809 
-818 FIHEMLR
+818 
-825 DNPNIQVE
+825 
-833 NLTAYAAHDA
+833 
-843 LEEQIEEAMGIPYF
+843 
-857 AVRRGKTPGIHREYE
+857 
-872 KAGVEGYSC
+872 
-881 PVYRKCTT
+881 
-889 EREAQRFL
+889 
-897 NKAVSCPV
+897 
-905 PETETAPDLPLPVEK
+905 
-920 ALLRLFS
+920 
-927 VQQLKELDANRLKK
+927 
-941 IRPKTG
+941 
-947 YLFSKEAIA
+947 
-956 AKAVDYAACAPEYAL
+956 
-971 IYLPVNLHKVR
+971 
-982 QPLIELLRDE
+982 
-992 MLPLLDEFKYPDG
+992 
-1005 AHPIRILEMGA
+1005 
-1016 GPGTATIGL
+1016 
-1025 LSFYA
+1025 
-1030 KIAEENPSLEIHLEY
+1030 
-1045 LPVEYER
+1045 
-1052 AFRPIFEALT
+1052 
-1062 AAMLSALPANLHI
+1062 
-1075 CMKPM
+1075 
-1080 QISDAFAF
+1080 
-1088 LHTCQADSFDLIL
+1088 
-1101 ESNMLNHNEHVESRL
+1101 
-1116 LNGLLHDMNRTL
+1116 
-1128 VYSGKVIAIEPA
+1128 
-1140 DKETAA
+1140 
-1146 FLVQLAGLAKES
+1146 
-1158 CGFSVMGPKDAA
+1158 
-1170 CDVSGIRLY
+1170 
-1179 QEAVAC
+1179 
-1185 GLRHPLE
+1185 
-1192 KDCHYFHYTVLT
+1192 
-1204 KKQEVSP
+1204 

>member
-1 MSKKCSD
+1 MPRRRR
-8 QFYYAVRI
+8 Q
-16 GRKPGI
+16 RK
-22 YRGWYGEY
+22 
-30 GAKTQITGI
+30 
-39 RNYDYS
+39 
-45 TGYLKTSSWE
+45 
-55 DADAYMRTHELFV
+55 
-68 VESDFTIK
+68 
-76 KATSFNEDMSVV
+76 
-88 HGETRVAA
+88 
-96 KETPAQPPAAP
+96 TP
-107 ATENAFFPPS
+107 F
-117 APSVPYHRDEKLE
+117 
-130 SFLHAYYP
+130 FLHLLP
-138 DRRFTDDQKA
+138 LCPIIGTRNWNPSFRRITRAGCFTDDQKA

-210 SFSVPFFCTIHSFCY
+210 SFSVPFFCTIHSFSY

-248 DPVPEAMDGETA
+248 DPVPEAMDGEAA

-300 ILTKLEY
+300 ILTRLEY

-484 NKARAKKTMEAF
+484 NEERAKKTMEAF

-533 PESLAILYRNNVSAL
+533 SLAILYRNNVSAL

-585 RFVLEPDSFQ
+585 RFVLEPDSLQ

-612 NRETAVENLRKQMGE
+612 NRKTAVENLRKQMGE

-635 PKLQALLRS
+635 PK
-644 LGEMAK
+644 E
-650 ARHIGEIWT
+650 
-659 ILQRIQAEDKP
+659 
-670 DFAIMAML
+670 
-678 KELEYNQN
+678 
-686 GSMKQKNVQLLV
+686 
-698 MALIQIASLYDSIS
+698 ALI
-712 SFVDAMLALR
+712 
-722 AKRKWDEHN
+722 
-731 ADKQPV
+731 
-737 VTLSTM
+737 
-743 HSAKGQEYDHVII
+743 
-756 IDAVKDLMPGD
+756 
-767 PSKPLPFW
+767 
-775 HAFWQDHEEEERRLF
+775 
-790 YVAVTR
+790 
-796 ARHDLRIVVNGLN
+796 
-809 SNGQQAPSP
+809 
-818 FIHEMLR
+818 
-825 DNPNIQVE
+825 
-833 NLTAYAAHDA
+833 
-843 LEEQIEEAMGIPYF
+843 
-857 AVRRGKTPGIHREYE
+857 
-872 KAGVEGYSC
+872 
-881 PVYRKCTT
+881 
-889 EREAQRFL
+889 
-897 NKAVSCPV
+897 
-905 PETETAPDLPLPVEK
+905 
-920 ALLRLFS
+920 
-927 VQQLKELDANRLKK
+927 
-941 IRPKTG
+941 
-947 YLFSKEAIA
+947 
-956 AKAVDYAACAPEYAL
+956 
-971 IYLPVNLHKVR
+971 
-982 QPLIELLRDE
+982 
-992 MLPLLDEFKYPDG
+992 
-1005 AHPIRILEMGA
+1005 
-1016 GPGTATIGL
+1016 
-1025 LSFYA
+1025 
-1030 KIAEENPSLEIHLEY
+1030 
-1045 LPVEYER
+1045 
-1052 AFRPIFEALT
+1052 
-1062 AAMLSALPANLHI
+1062 
-1075 CMKPM
+1075 
-1080 QISDAFAF
+1080 
-1088 LHTCQADSFDLIL
+1088 
-1101 ESNMLNHNEHVESRL
+1101 
-1116 LNGLLHDMNRTL
+1116 
-1128 VYSGKVIAIEPA
+1128 
-1140 DKETAA
+1140 
-1146 FLVQLAGLAKES
+1146 
-1158 CGFSVMGPKDAA
+1158 
-1170 CDVSGIRLY
+1170 
-1179 QEAVAC
+1179 
-1185 GLRHPLE
+1185 
-1192 KDCHYFHYTVLT
+1192 
-1204 KKQEVSP
+1204 

>member
-16 GRKPGI
+16 GWKPGI

-30 GAKTQITGI
+30 GAKKQIAGI

-55 DADAYMRTHELFV
+55 DADAYMRAHELFS

-76 KATSFNEDMSVV
+76 KVSFKEDMSVV
-88 HGETRVAA
+88 HGETHVAA
-96 KETPAQPPAAP
+96 KETPAQ
-107 ATENAFFPPS
+107 NAFFPPS
-117 APSVPYHRDEKLE
+117 DPSVPYHRDEKLE
-130 SFLHAYYP
+130 SFLQTYYP

-210 SFSVPFFCTIHSFCY
+210 SFSVPFFCTIHSFSY

-248 DPVPEAMDGETA
+248 DPVPEAMDGEAA

-323 VIGCLKNRRMTDEE
+323 VIGCLKNRMMTDEE
-337 IRRLS
+337 ISQLS
-342 PIDMG
+342 PMDMG
-347 ADEPV
+347 ADKRV
-352 SIWSVY
+352 SIWPVY

-400 YVCVDEAQDTSRLQH
+400 YVCVDEAQDTSLLQH

-445 PEDMLT
+445 PKAMLT

-484 NKARAKKTMEAF
+484 NKVRAKKTMEAF

-518 DQARRFCKKQEGEEN
+518 DQARRFCKKQEGKEN

-644 LGEMAK
+644 LGEMDK

-659 ILQRIQAEDKP
+659 ILQRIQPHA
-670 DFAIMAML
+670 
-678 KELEYNQN
+678 
-686 GSMKQKNVQLLV
+686 G
-698 MALIQIASLYDSIS
+698 IQ
-712 SFVDAMLALR
+712 R
-722 AKRKWDEHN
+722 
-731 ADKQPV
+731 
-737 VTLSTM
+737 
-743 HSAKGQEYDHVII
+743 
-756 IDAVKDLMPGD
+756 
-767 PSKPLPFW
+767 
-775 HAFWQDHEEEERRLF
+775 
-790 YVAVTR
+790 
-796 ARHDLRIVVNGLN
+796 
-809 SNGQQAPSP
+809 
-818 FIHEMLR
+818 
-825 DNPNIQVE
+825 
-833 NLTAYAAHDA
+833 
-843 LEEQIEEAMGIPYF
+843 
-857 AVRRGKTPGIHREYE
+857 
-872 KAGVEGYSC
+872 
-881 PVYRKCTT
+881 
-889 EREAQRFL
+889 
-897 NKAVSCPV
+897 
-905 PETETAPDLPLPVEK
+905 
-920 ALLRLFS
+920 
-927 VQQLKELDANRLKK
+927 
-941 IRPKTG
+941 
-947 YLFSKEAIA
+947 
-956 AKAVDYAACAPEYAL
+956 
-971 IYLPVNLHKVR
+971 
-982 QPLIELLRDE
+982 
-992 MLPLLDEFKYPDG
+992 
-1005 AHPIRILEMGA
+1005 
-1016 GPGTATIGL
+1016 
-1025 LSFYA
+1025 
-1030 KIAEENPSLEIHLEY
+1030 
-1045 LPVEYER
+1045 
-1052 AFRPIFEALT
+1052 
-1062 AAMLSALPANLHI
+1062 
-1075 CMKPM
+1075 
-1080 QISDAFAF
+1080 
-1088 LHTCQADSFDLIL
+1088 
-1101 ESNMLNHNEHVESRL
+1101 
-1116 LNGLLHDMNRTL
+1116 
-1128 VYSGKVIAIEPA
+1128 
-1140 DKETAA
+1140 
-1146 FLVQLAGLAKES
+1146 
-1158 CGFSVMGPKDAA
+1158 
-1170 CDVSGIRLY
+1170 
-1179 QEAVAC
+1179 
-1185 GLRHPLE
+1185 
-1192 KDCHYFHYTVLT
+1192 
-1204 KKQEVSP
+1204 

>member
-1 MSKKCSD
+1 M
-8 QFYYAVRI
+8 
-16 GRKPGI
+16 
-22 YRGWYGEY
+22 
-30 GAKTQITGI
+30 
-39 RNYDYS
+39 
-45 TGYLKTSSWE
+45 
-55 DADAYMRTHELFV
+55 ELFS

-76 KATSFNEDMSVV
+76 KATPFNEDMSVV
-88 HGETRVAA
+88 HGETHVAA

-130 SFLHAYYP
+130 SFLHVYYP

-210 SFSVPFFCTIHSFCY
+210 SFSVPFFCTIHSFSY

-248 DPVPEAMDGETA
+248 DPVPEAMDGEAA

-323 VIGCLKNRRMTDEE
+323 VIGCLKNRMMTDEE
-337 IRRLS
+337 ISQLL
-342 PIDMG
+342 PMDMG
-347 ADEPV
+347 ADKRV
-352 SIWSVY
+352 SIWPVY

-400 YVCVDEAQDTSRLQH
+400 YVCVDEAQDTSLLQH

-445 PEDMLT
+445 PEAMLT

-484 NKARAKKTMEAF
+484 NLARAKKTMEAF

-518 DQARRFCKKQEGEEN
+518 DQARRFCKKQEGKEN

-585 RFVLEPDSFQ
+585 RFVLEPDSLQ

-659 ILQRIQAEDKP
+659 ILQRIQPHA
-670 DFAIMAML
+670 
-678 KELEYNQN
+678 
-686 GSMKQKNVQLLV
+686 G
-698 MALIQIASLYDSIS
+698 IQ
-712 SFVDAMLALR
+712 R
-722 AKRKWDEHN
+722 
-731 ADKQPV
+731 
-737 VTLSTM
+737 
-743 HSAKGQEYDHVII
+743 
-756 IDAVKDLMPGD
+756 
-767 PSKPLPFW
+767 
-775 HAFWQDHEEEERRLF
+775 
-790 YVAVTR
+790 
-796 ARHDLRIVVNGLN
+796 
-809 SNGQQAPSP
+809 
-818 FIHEMLR
+818 
-825 DNPNIQVE
+825 
-833 NLTAYAAHDA
+833 
-843 LEEQIEEAMGIPYF
+843 
-857 AVRRGKTPGIHREYE
+857 
-872 KAGVEGYSC
+872 
-881 PVYRKCTT
+881 
-889 EREAQRFL
+889 
-897 NKAVSCPV
+897 
-905 PETETAPDLPLPVEK
+905 
-920 ALLRLFS
+920 
-927 VQQLKELDANRLKK
+927 
-941 IRPKTG
+941 
-947 YLFSKEAIA
+947 
-956 AKAVDYAACAPEYAL
+956 
-971 IYLPVNLHKVR
+971 
-982 QPLIELLRDE
+982 
-992 MLPLLDEFKYPDG
+992 
-1005 AHPIRILEMGA
+1005 
-1016 GPGTATIGL
+1016 
-1025 LSFYA
+1025 
-1030 KIAEENPSLEIHLEY
+1030 
-1045 LPVEYER
+1045 
-1052 AFRPIFEALT
+1052 
-1062 AAMLSALPANLHI
+1062 
-1075 CMKPM
+1075 
-1080 QISDAFAF
+1080 
-1088 LHTCQADSFDLIL
+1088 
-1101 ESNMLNHNEHVESRL
+1101 
-1116 LNGLLHDMNRTL
+1116 
-1128 VYSGKVIAIEPA
+1128 
-1140 DKETAA
+1140 
-1146 FLVQLAGLAKES
+1146 
-1158 CGFSVMGPKDAA
+1158 
-1170 CDVSGIRLY
+1170 
-1179 QEAVAC
+1179 
-1185 GLRHPLE
+1185 
-1192 KDCHYFHYTVLT
+1192 
-1204 KKQEVSP
+1204 

>member
-1 MSKKCSD
+1 MSRKCSD

-30 GAKTQITGI
+30 GAEKQIAGI

-55 DADAYMRTHELFV
+55 DADAYMRAHELFS

-76 KATSFNEDMSVV
+76 KATPFNEDMSVV
-88 HGETRVAA
+88 HGETHVAA
-96 KETPAQPPAAP
+96 KETPAQ
-107 ATENAFFPPS
+107 NAFFPPS

-210 SFSVPFFCTIHSFCY
+210 SFSVPFFCTIHSFSY

-323 VIGCLKNRRMTDEE
+323 VIGCLKNRMMTDEE
-337 IRRLS
+337 ILRLL
-342 PIDMG
+342 PMDMG
-347 ADEPV
+347 ADKRV
-352 SIWSVY
+352 SIWPVY

-387 NPNMQAFWQRKYP
+387 NPTMQAFWQRKYP
-400 YVCVDEAQDTSRLQH
+400 YVCVDEAQDTSLLQH

-445 PEDMLT
+445 PEAMLT

-484 NKARAKKTMEAF
+484 NLARAKKTMEAF

-575 RTAINILAFL
+575 RTAINILAFF
-585 RFVLEPDSFQ
+585 RFVLEPDSLQ

-659 ILQRIQAEDKP
+659 ILQRIQPHA
-670 DFAIMAML
+670 
-678 KELEYNQN
+678 
-686 GSMKQKNVQLLV
+686 G
-698 MALIQIASLYDSIS
+698 IQ
-712 SFVDAMLALR
+712 R
-722 AKRKWDEHN
+722 
-731 ADKQPV
+731 
-737 VTLSTM
+737 
-743 HSAKGQEYDHVII
+743 
-756 IDAVKDLMPGD
+756 
-767 PSKPLPFW
+767 
-775 HAFWQDHEEEERRLF
+775 
-790 YVAVTR
+790 
-796 ARHDLRIVVNGLN
+796 
-809 SNGQQAPSP
+809 
-818 FIHEMLR
+818 
-825 DNPNIQVE
+825 
-833 NLTAYAAHDA
+833 
-843 LEEQIEEAMGIPYF
+843 
-857 AVRRGKTPGIHREYE
+857 
-872 KAGVEGYSC
+872 
-881 PVYRKCTT
+881 
-889 EREAQRFL
+889 
-897 NKAVSCPV
+897 
-905 PETETAPDLPLPVEK
+905 
-920 ALLRLFS
+920 
-927 VQQLKELDANRLKK
+927 
-941 IRPKTG
+941 
-947 YLFSKEAIA
+947 
-956 AKAVDYAACAPEYAL
+956 
-971 IYLPVNLHKVR
+971 
-982 QPLIELLRDE
+982 
-992 MLPLLDEFKYPDG
+992 
-1005 AHPIRILEMGA
+1005 
-1016 GPGTATIGL
+1016 
-1025 LSFYA
+1025 
-1030 KIAEENPSLEIHLEY
+1030 
-1045 LPVEYER
+1045 
-1052 AFRPIFEALT
+1052 
-1062 AAMLSALPANLHI
+1062 
-1075 CMKPM
+1075 
-1080 QISDAFAF
+1080 
-1088 LHTCQADSFDLIL
+1088 
-1101 ESNMLNHNEHVESRL
+1101 
-1116 LNGLLHDMNRTL
+1116 
-1128 VYSGKVIAIEPA
+1128 
-1140 DKETAA
+1140 
-1146 FLVQLAGLAKES
+1146 
-1158 CGFSVMGPKDAA
+1158 
-1170 CDVSGIRLY
+1170 
-1179 QEAVAC
+1179 
-1185 GLRHPLE
+1185 
-1192 KDCHYFHYTVLT
+1192 
-1204 KKQEVSP
+1204 